1 MGYISAQQAATKW
14 GISKRR
20 VQVLCTENR
29 IKNATR
35 IGNMWVVPEDALKPA
50 DGRVQTHHTVESP
63 TARAARTALKKLTV
77 NAYQEIN
84 GKLNNPSTSKM
95 VFVSLLAT
103 TIFCD
108 IQNDES
114 SNEKDDVFLMI
125 SSELLEIE
133 FKESSRRSFWEMF
146 SSLVSDFEKYI
157 YRYADYVDDILSWAY
172 QYVNKLSLDSG
183 LESTQFFTEEYM
195 IEYLTKGI
203 PRTTT
208 ASSVYLDPA
217 CGGGNFLSHI
227 LNQLFVLR
235 YRELDNPI
243 ACIENIFNALYGYEL
258 DPNLAAVASVNLKLK
273 ALMLLAKVQQVSTVD
288 WRLFCPNIFTS
299 VEPNGFGFLEADF
312 STHRIRRVA
321 DGKRENLE
329 SMTAVATEIYTNP
342 PFQTVKGMAS
352 SMKEHLKKHFPNAK
366 CDLCNAFILQC
377 IDKIQTGGTIGLVT
391 QSSWMYLDSFENL
404 RRELITN
411 NTIESIADLGSGA
424 FYDLSGEKANVALVR
439 VTKTPYA
446 NACVKVLTLRD
457 IPLKE
462 KAAVLGKAS
471 DSVLLM
477 QQTQLFGGEH
487 MAFSLS
493 QTTPNTVHAMPG
505 KYGDYGIP
513 MQGTSTGDA
522 ARLIGYYWEHLN
534 DPEWVPVSK
543 GGSYSRWCGLNSY
556 AMFAELAS
564 RLTEKDG
571 FAAIIVKS
579 ALVTSTCY
587 SSCFRHFVNQ
597 GSLSEVFLFDNR
609 EKLFQIDSREKF
621 CVLFF
626 GGEHAGGIKVHYGLT
641 KQEQI
646 LSSVPI
652 NVTSEE
658 LELINPETGLLP
670 NVADSKEFSFLL
682 RTHRSLS
689 VFAKE
694 FPKCHFGRLVHLT
707 AHAEHIS
714 TKSEKTRVPIYE
726 GKFIEQYDN
735 RFSTFAGMSA
745 DERYQAKAS
754 ARRQPGDSFVAPKPA
769 PECRYFI
776 DKKFWESFLD
786 RYDQPYSLCWRSLTS
801 PTNQRTMIASIIP
814 SMPTC
819 QSVQLLQTTPVEDL
833 LMILALLNSKVFDFF
848 VRLKMGGIDLTQ
860 SVVRQI
866 PVPFREAWNSMVTL
880 HGVDYT
886 ALDAVRALERLL
898 YRNEP
903 DLCGLWDGVPEIKNA
918 DNYYKT
924 AADVREEIDKIIFQ
938 MYGLTSAEEKMV
950 RNSFKA

>member
-1 MGYISAQQAATKW
+1 MSNQIHIIQNAITTTISEIFRGDFRRICEVKKAVLHLEAIYFCHGTCYLLKRENMPIKDQLALYQRIELIPQSTTEFFENNRECIINNWPEESALAAKPEILYDALLASEFCVQPERVGYKIDKVSRDIAGAYYTSSDFSAQITYRALESYMDRKRRRAIDSDSFACCNEYENITFLDYSCGCGEFLLAVIQYFDNHVLGYSRKKLATQLRGVDVNPIALMITIARIVSAVEAEDDENLLREVAKNFIVGNPLLHSDKIAPLEVRFDNFALNRLYAETEGINCLELEQQNLVVLGNPPWEKLRFEEQAFFRPVCPAISA
-14 GISKRR
+14 ISQKNKR
-20 VQVLCTENR
+20 EKE
-29 IKNATR
+29 I
-35 IGNMWVVPEDALKPA
+35 
-50 DGRVQTHHTVESP
+50 
-63 TARAARTALKKLTV
+63 KKLAV
-77 NAYQEIN
+77 NW
-84 GKLNNPSTSKM
+84 L
-95 VFVSLLAT
+95 
-103 TIFCD
+103 
-108 IQNDES
+108 
-114 SNEKDDVFLMI
+114 
-125 SSELLEIE
+125 ELLEYYQLLQDDYASVK
-133 FKESSRRSFWEMF
+133 KEIPKHPLLKV
-146 SSLVSDFEKYI
+146 SLVGE
-157 YRYADYVDDILSWAY
+157 
-172 QYVNKLSLDSG
+172 
-183 LESTQFFTEEYM
+183 
-195 IEYLTKGI
+195 
-203 PRTTT
+203 
-208 ASSVYLDPA
+208 
-217 CGGGNFLSHI
+217 
-227 LNQLFVLR
+227 LN
-235 YRELDNPI
+235 
-243 ACIENIFNALYGYEL
+243 
-258 DPNLAAVASVNLKLK
+258 
-273 ALMLLAKVQQVSTVD
+273 T
-288 WRLFCPNIFTS
+288 
-299 VEPNGFGFLEADF
+299 
-312 STHRIRRVA
+312 
-321 DGKRENLE
+321 
-329 SMTAVATEIYTNP
+329 
-342 PFQTVKGMAS
+342 
-352 SMKEHLKKHFPNAK
+352 
-366 CDLCNAFILQC
+366 
-377 IDKIQTGGTIGLVT
+377 
-391 QSSWMYLDSFENL
+391 
-404 RRELITN
+404 
-411 NTIESIADLGSGA
+411 
-424 FYDLSGEKANVALVR
+424 
-439 VTKTPYA
+439 
-446 NACVKVLTLRD
+446 
-457 IPLKE
+457 
-462 KAAVLGKAS
+462 
-471 DSVLLM
+471 
-477 QQTQLFGGEH
+477 
-487 MAFSLS
+487 
-493 QTTPNTVHAMPG
+493 
-505 KYGDYGIP
+505 
-513 MQGTSTGDA
+513 
-522 ARLIGYYWEHLN
+522 
-534 DPEWVPVSK
+534 
-543 GGSYSRWCGLNSY
+543 Y

-641 KQEQI
+641 KQERI

-833 LMILALLNSKVFDFF
+833 LMILALFNSKVFDFF

-880 HGVDYT
+880 RGVDYT

>member
-1 MGYISAQQAATKW
+1 MSNQIHIIQNAITTTISEIFRGDFRRICEVKKAVLHLEAIYFCHGTCYLLKRENMPIKEQLALYQRIELIPQSTTEFFENNRECIINNWPEESALAAKPEILYDALLASEFCVQPERVGYKIDKVSRDIAGAYYTSSDFSAQITYRALESYMDRKRRRAIDSDSFACCNEYENITFLDYSCGCGEFLLAVIQYFDNHVLGYSRKKLATQLRGVDVNPIALMITIARIVSAVEAEDDENLLREVAKNFIVGNPLLHSDKIAPLEVRFDNFALNRLYAETEGINCLELEQQNLVVLGNPPWEKLRFEERAFFRPVCPAISA
-14 GISKRR
+14 ISQKNKR
-20 VQVLCTENR
+20 EKE
-29 IKNATR
+29 I
-35 IGNMWVVPEDALKPA
+35 
-50 DGRVQTHHTVESP
+50 
-63 TARAARTALKKLTV
+63 KKLAV
-77 NAYQEIN
+77 NW
-84 GKLNNPSTSKM
+84 L
-95 VFVSLLAT
+95 
-103 TIFCD
+103 
-108 IQNDES
+108 
-114 SNEKDDVFLMI
+114 
-125 SSELLEIE
+125 ELLEYYQLLQDDYASVK
-133 FKESSRRSFWEMF
+133 KEIPKHPLLKV
-146 SSLVSDFEKYI
+146 SLVGE
-157 YRYADYVDDILSWAY
+157 
-172 QYVNKLSLDSG
+172 
-183 LESTQFFTEEYM
+183 
-195 IEYLTKGI
+195 
-203 PRTTT
+203 
-208 ASSVYLDPA
+208 
-217 CGGGNFLSHI
+217 
-227 LNQLFVLR
+227 LN
-235 YRELDNPI
+235 
-243 ACIENIFNALYGYEL
+243 
-258 DPNLAAVASVNLKLK
+258 
-273 ALMLLAKVQQVSTVD
+273 T
-288 WRLFCPNIFTS
+288 
-299 VEPNGFGFLEADF
+299 
-312 STHRIRRVA
+312 
-321 DGKRENLE
+321 
-329 SMTAVATEIYTNP
+329 
-342 PFQTVKGMAS
+342 
-352 SMKEHLKKHFPNAK
+352 
-366 CDLCNAFILQC
+366 
-377 IDKIQTGGTIGLVT
+377 
-391 QSSWMYLDSFENL
+391 
-404 RRELITN
+404 
-411 NTIESIADLGSGA
+411 
-424 FYDLSGEKANVALVR
+424 
-439 VTKTPYA
+439 
-446 NACVKVLTLRD
+446 
-457 IPLKE
+457 
-462 KAAVLGKAS
+462 
-471 DSVLLM
+471 
-477 QQTQLFGGEH
+477 
-487 MAFSLS
+487 
-493 QTTPNTVHAMPG
+493 
-505 KYGDYGIP
+505 
-513 MQGTSTGDA
+513 
-522 ARLIGYYWEHLN
+522 
-534 DPEWVPVSK
+534 
-543 GGSYSRWCGLNSY
+543 Y

-833 LMILALLNSKVFDFF
+833 LMILALFNSKVFDFF

>member
-1 MGYISAQQAATKW
+1 MSNQIHIIQNAITTTISEIFRGDFRRICEVKKAVLHLEAIYFCHGTCYLLKRENMPIKDQLALYQRIELIPQSTTEFFENNRECIINNWPEESALAAKPEILYDALLASEFCVQPERVGYKIDKVSRDIAGAYYTSSDFSAQITYRALESYMDRKRRRAIDSDSFACCNEYENITFLDYSCGCGEFLLAVIQYFDNHVLGYSRKKLATQLRGVDVNPIALMITIARIVSAVEAEDDENLLREVAKNFIVGNPLLHSDKIAPLEVRFDNFALNRLYAETEGINCLELEQQNLVVLGNPPWEKLRFEERAFFRPVCPAISA
-14 GISKRR
+14 ISQKNKR
-20 VQVLCTENR
+20 EKE
-29 IKNATR
+29 I
-35 IGNMWVVPEDALKPA
+35 
-50 DGRVQTHHTVESP
+50 
-63 TARAARTALKKLTV
+63 KKLAV
-77 NAYQEIN
+77 NW
-84 GKLNNPSTSKM
+84 L
-95 VFVSLLAT
+95 
-103 TIFCD
+103 
-108 IQNDES
+108 
-114 SNEKDDVFLMI
+114 
-125 SSELLEIE
+125 ELLEYYQLLQDDYASVK
-133 FKESSRRSFWEMF
+133 KEIPKHPLLKV
-146 SSLVSDFEKYI
+146 SLVGE
-157 YRYADYVDDILSWAY
+157 
-172 QYVNKLSLDSG
+172 
-183 LESTQFFTEEYM
+183 
-195 IEYLTKGI
+195 
-203 PRTTT
+203 
-208 ASSVYLDPA
+208 
-217 CGGGNFLSHI
+217 
-227 LNQLFVLR
+227 LN
-235 YRELDNPI
+235 
-243 ACIENIFNALYGYEL
+243 
-258 DPNLAAVASVNLKLK
+258 
-273 ALMLLAKVQQVSTVD
+273 T
-288 WRLFCPNIFTS
+288 
-299 VEPNGFGFLEADF
+299 
-312 STHRIRRVA
+312 
-321 DGKRENLE
+321 
-329 SMTAVATEIYTNP
+329 
-342 PFQTVKGMAS
+342 
-352 SMKEHLKKHFPNAK
+352 
-366 CDLCNAFILQC
+366 
-377 IDKIQTGGTIGLVT
+377 
-391 QSSWMYLDSFENL
+391 
-404 RRELITN
+404 
-411 NTIESIADLGSGA
+411 
-424 FYDLSGEKANVALVR
+424 
-439 VTKTPYA
+439 
-446 NACVKVLTLRD
+446 
-457 IPLKE
+457 
-462 KAAVLGKAS
+462 
-471 DSVLLM
+471 
-477 QQTQLFGGEH
+477 
-487 MAFSLS
+487 
-493 QTTPNTVHAMPG
+493 
-505 KYGDYGIP
+505 
-513 MQGTSTGDA
+513 
-522 ARLIGYYWEHLN
+522 
-534 DPEWVPVSK
+534 
-543 GGSYSRWCGLNSY
+543 Y

-652 NVTSEE
+652 TVTSEE

-694 FPKCHFGRLVHLT
+694 FSKCHFGRLVHLT

-833 LMILALLNSKVFDFF
+833 LMILALFNSKVFDFF

>member
-1 MGYISAQQAATKW
+1 MSNQIHIIQNAITTTISEIFRGDFRRICEVKKAVLHLEAIYFCHGTCYLLKRENMPIKDQLALYQRIELIPQSTTEFFENNRECIINNWPEESALAAKPEILYDALLASEFCVQPERVGYKIDKVSRDIAGAYYTSSDFSAQITYRALESYMDRKRRRAIDSDSFACCNEYENITFLDYSCGCGEFLLAVIQYFDNHVLGYSRKKLATQLRGVDVNPIALMITIARIVSAVEAEDDENLLREVAKNFIVGNPLLHSDKIAPLEVRFDNFALNRLYAETEGINCLELEQQNLVVLGNPPWEKLRFEEQAFFRPVCPAISA
-14 GISKRR
+14 ISQKNKR
-20 VQVLCTENR
+20 EKE
-29 IKNATR
+29 I
-35 IGNMWVVPEDALKPA
+35 
-50 DGRVQTHHTVESP
+50 
-63 TARAARTALKKLTV
+63 KKLAV
-77 NAYQEIN
+77 NW
-84 GKLNNPSTSKM
+84 L
-95 VFVSLLAT
+95 
-103 TIFCD
+103 
-108 IQNDES
+108 
-114 SNEKDDVFLMI
+114 
-125 SSELLEIE
+125 ELLEYYQLLQDDYASVK
-133 FKESSRRSFWEMF
+133 KEIPKHPLLKV
-146 SSLVSDFEKYI
+146 SLVGE
-157 YRYADYVDDILSWAY
+157 
-172 QYVNKLSLDSG
+172 
-183 LESTQFFTEEYM
+183 
-195 IEYLTKGI
+195 
-203 PRTTT
+203 
-208 ASSVYLDPA
+208 
-217 CGGGNFLSHI
+217 
-227 LNQLFVLR
+227 LN
-235 YRELDNPI
+235 
-243 ACIENIFNALYGYEL
+243 
-258 DPNLAAVASVNLKLK
+258 
-273 ALMLLAKVQQVSTVD
+273 T
-288 WRLFCPNIFTS
+288 
-299 VEPNGFGFLEADF
+299 
-312 STHRIRRVA
+312 
-321 DGKRENLE
+321 
-329 SMTAVATEIYTNP
+329 
-342 PFQTVKGMAS
+342 
-352 SMKEHLKKHFPNAK
+352 
-366 CDLCNAFILQC
+366 
-377 IDKIQTGGTIGLVT
+377 
-391 QSSWMYLDSFENL
+391 
-404 RRELITN
+404 
-411 NTIESIADLGSGA
+411 
-424 FYDLSGEKANVALVR
+424 
-439 VTKTPYA
+439 
-446 NACVKVLTLRD
+446 
-457 IPLKE
+457 
-462 KAAVLGKAS
+462 
-471 DSVLLM
+471 
-477 QQTQLFGGEH
+477 
-487 MAFSLS
+487 
-493 QTTPNTVHAMPG
+493 
-505 KYGDYGIP
+505 
-513 MQGTSTGDA
+513 
-522 ARLIGYYWEHLN
+522 
-534 DPEWVPVSK
+534 
-543 GGSYSRWCGLNSY
+543 Y

-571 FAAIIVKS
+571 FAAIIAKS

-754 ARRQPGDSFVAPKPA
+754 ARRQPGDSFVAQKPA

-833 LMILALLNSKVFDFF
+833 LMILALFNSKVFDFF

>member
-1 MGYISAQQAATKW
+1 MSNQIHIIQNAITTTISEIFRGDFRRICEVKKAVLHLEAIYFCHGTCYLLKRENMPIKDQLALYQRIELIPQSTTEFFENNRECIINNWPEESALAAKPEILYDALLASEFCVQPERVGYKIDKVSRDIAGAYYTSSDFSAQITYRALE
-14 GISKRR
+14 SYMDRKRR
-20 VQVLCTENR
+20 RAIDSDSFACCNEYENITFLDYSCGCGEFLLAVIQYFDNHVLGYSR
-29 IKNATR
+29 
-35 IGNMWVVPEDALKPA
+35 
-50 DGRVQTHHTVESP
+50 
-63 TARAARTALKKLTV
+63 KKL
-77 NAYQEIN
+77 
-84 GKLNNPSTSKM
+84 
-95 VFVSLLAT
+95 AT
-103 TIFCD
+103 
-108 IQNDES
+108 QLRGV
-114 SNEKDDVFLMI
+114 DV
-125 SSELLEIE
+125 
-133 FKESSRRSFWEMF
+133 
-146 SSLVSDFEKYI
+146 
-157 YRYADYVDDILSWAY
+157 
-172 QYVNKLSLDSG
+172 
-183 LESTQFFTEEYM
+183 
-195 IEYLTKGI
+195 
-203 PRTTT
+203 
-208 ASSVYLDPA
+208 
-217 CGGGNFLSHI
+217 
-227 LNQLFVLR
+227 
-235 YRELDNPI
+235 NPI
-243 ACIENIFNALYGYEL
+243 ALMITIARIVSAVEAEDDENLLREVAKNFIVGNPLLHSDKIAPLEVRFDNFALNRLYAETEGINCLEL
-258 DPNLAAVASVNLKLK
+258 EQQNLVVLGNPPWEKLRFEERAFFRPVCPAISAISQKNKREKEIKKLAVNWLELMEYYQLLQDDYASVKKEIPKHPLLK
-273 ALMLLAKVQQVSTVD
+273 VS
-288 WRLFCPNIFTS
+288 
-299 VEPNGFGFLEADF
+299 
-312 STHRIRRVA
+312 
-321 DGKRENLE
+321 
-329 SMTAVATEIYTNP
+329 
-342 PFQTVKGMAS
+342 
-352 SMKEHLKKHFPNAK
+352 
-366 CDLCNAFILQC
+366 
-377 IDKIQTGGTIGLVT
+377 LVG
-391 QSSWMYLDSFENL
+391 
-404 RRELITN
+404 EL
-411 NTIESIADLGSGA
+411 NT
-424 FYDLSGEKANVALVR
+424 
-439 VTKTPYA
+439 
-446 NACVKVLTLRD
+446 
-457 IPLKE
+457 
-462 KAAVLGKAS
+462 
-471 DSVLLM
+471 
-477 QQTQLFGGEH
+477 
-487 MAFSLS
+487 
-493 QTTPNTVHAMPG
+493 
-505 KYGDYGIP
+505 
-513 MQGTSTGDA
+513 
-522 ARLIGYYWEHLN
+522 
-534 DPEWVPVSK
+534 
-543 GGSYSRWCGLNSY
+543 Y

-571 FAAIIVKS
+571 FAAIIAKS

-833 LMILALLNSKVFDFF
+833 LMILALFNSKVFDFF

>member
-235 YRELDNPI
+235 YREIPKHPL
-243 ACIENIFNALYGYEL
+243 LKVSLVGEL
-258 DPNLAAVASVNLKLK
+258 
-273 ALMLLAKVQQVSTVD
+273 
-288 WRLFCPNIFTS
+288 
-299 VEPNGFGFLEADF
+299 
-312 STHRIRRVA
+312 
-321 DGKRENLE
+321 
-329 SMTAVATEIYTNP
+329 
-342 PFQTVKGMAS
+342 
-352 SMKEHLKKHFPNAK
+352 
-366 CDLCNAFILQC
+366 
-377 IDKIQTGGTIGLVT
+377 
-391 QSSWMYLDSFENL
+391 
-404 RRELITN
+404 
-411 NTIESIADLGSGA
+411 NT
-424 FYDLSGEKANVALVR
+424 
-439 VTKTPYA
+439 
-446 NACVKVLTLRD
+446 
-457 IPLKE
+457 
-462 KAAVLGKAS
+462 
-471 DSVLLM
+471 
-477 QQTQLFGGEH
+477 
-487 MAFSLS
+487 
-493 QTTPNTVHAMPG
+493 
-505 KYGDYGIP
+505 
-513 MQGTSTGDA
+513 
-522 ARLIGYYWEHLN
+522 
-534 DPEWVPVSK
+534 
-543 GGSYSRWCGLNSY
+543 Y

-833 LMILALLNSKVFDFF
+833 LMILALFNSKVFDFF

>member
-1 MGYISAQQAATKW
+1 MSNQIHIIQNAITTTISEIFRGEFRRICEVKKAVLHLEAIYFCHGTCYLLKRENMPIKDQLALYQRIELIPQSTTEFFENNRECIINNWPEESALAAKPEILYDALLASEFCVQPERVGYKIDKVSRDIAGAYYTSSDFSAQITYRALESYMDRKRRRAIDSDSFACCNEYENITFLDYSCGCGEFLLAVIQYFDNHVLGYSRKKLATQLRGVDVNPIALMITIARIVSAVEAEDDENLLREVAKNFIVGNPLLHSDKIAPLEVRFDNFALNRLYAETEGINCLELEQQNLVVLGNPPWEKLRFEERAFFRPVCPAISA
-14 GISKRR
+14 ISQKNKRE
-20 VQVLCTENR
+20 QE
-29 IKNATR
+29 I
-35 IGNMWVVPEDALKPA
+35 
-50 DGRVQTHHTVESP
+50 
-63 TARAARTALKKLTV
+63 KKLAV
-77 NAYQEIN
+77 NW
-84 GKLNNPSTSKM
+84 L
-95 VFVSLLAT
+95 
-103 TIFCD
+103 
-108 IQNDES
+108 
-114 SNEKDDVFLMI
+114 
-125 SSELLEIE
+125 ELLEYYQLLQDDYASVK
-133 FKESSRRSFWEMF
+133 KEIPKHPLLKV
-146 SSLVSDFEKYI
+146 SLVGE
-157 YRYADYVDDILSWAY
+157 
-172 QYVNKLSLDSG
+172 
-183 LESTQFFTEEYM
+183 
-195 IEYLTKGI
+195 
-203 PRTTT
+203 
-208 ASSVYLDPA
+208 
-217 CGGGNFLSHI
+217 
-227 LNQLFVLR
+227 LN
-235 YRELDNPI
+235 
-243 ACIENIFNALYGYEL
+243 
-258 DPNLAAVASVNLKLK
+258 
-273 ALMLLAKVQQVSTVD
+273 T
-288 WRLFCPNIFTS
+288 
-299 VEPNGFGFLEADF
+299 
-312 STHRIRRVA
+312 
-321 DGKRENLE
+321 
-329 SMTAVATEIYTNP
+329 
-342 PFQTVKGMAS
+342 
-352 SMKEHLKKHFPNAK
+352 
-366 CDLCNAFILQC
+366 
-377 IDKIQTGGTIGLVT
+377 
-391 QSSWMYLDSFENL
+391 
-404 RRELITN
+404 
-411 NTIESIADLGSGA
+411 
-424 FYDLSGEKANVALVR
+424 
-439 VTKTPYA
+439 
-446 NACVKVLTLRD
+446 
-457 IPLKE
+457 
-462 KAAVLGKAS
+462 
-471 DSVLLM
+471 
-477 QQTQLFGGEH
+477 
-487 MAFSLS
+487 
-493 QTTPNTVHAMPG
+493 
-505 KYGDYGIP
+505 
-513 MQGTSTGDA
+513 
-522 ARLIGYYWEHLN
+522 
-534 DPEWVPVSK
+534 
-543 GGSYSRWCGLNSY
+543 Y

-819 QSVQLLQTTPVEDL
+819 QSVQLLQATPVEDL
-833 LMILALLNSKVFDFF
+833 LMILALFNSKVFDFF

-898 YRNEP
+898 YRNEL

>member
-1 MGYISAQQAATKW
+1 MSNQIHIIQNAITTTISEIFRGDFRRICEVKKAVLHLEAIYFCHGTCYLLKRENMPIKDQLALYQRIELIPQSTTEFFENNRECIINNWPEESALAAKPEILYDALLASEFCVQPERVGYKIDKVSRDIAGAYYTSSDFSAQITYRALESYMDRKRRRAIDSDSFACCNEYENITFLDYSCGCGEFLLAVIQYFDNHVLGYSRKKLATQLRGVDVNPIALMITIARIVSAVEAEDDENLLREVAKNFIVGNPLLHSDKIAPLEVRFDNFALNRLYAETEGINCLELEQQNLVVLGNPPWEKLRFEERAFFRPVCPAISA
-14 GISKRR
+14 ISQKNKR
-20 VQVLCTENR
+20 EKE
-29 IKNATR
+29 I
-35 IGNMWVVPEDALKPA
+35 
-50 DGRVQTHHTVESP
+50 
-63 TARAARTALKKLTV
+63 KKLAV
-77 NAYQEIN
+77 NW
-84 GKLNNPSTSKM
+84 L
-95 VFVSLLAT
+95 
-103 TIFCD
+103 
-108 IQNDES
+108 
-114 SNEKDDVFLMI
+114 
-125 SSELLEIE
+125 ELLEYYQLLQDDYASVK
-133 FKESSRRSFWEMF
+133 KEIPKHPLLKV
-146 SSLVSDFEKYI
+146 SLVGE
-157 YRYADYVDDILSWAY
+157 
-172 QYVNKLSLDSG
+172 
-183 LESTQFFTEEYM
+183 
-195 IEYLTKGI
+195 
-203 PRTTT
+203 
-208 ASSVYLDPA
+208 
-217 CGGGNFLSHI
+217 
-227 LNQLFVLR
+227 LN
-235 YRELDNPI
+235 
-243 ACIENIFNALYGYEL
+243 
-258 DPNLAAVASVNLKLK
+258 
-273 ALMLLAKVQQVSTVD
+273 T
-288 WRLFCPNIFTS
+288 
-299 VEPNGFGFLEADF
+299 
-312 STHRIRRVA
+312 
-321 DGKRENLE
+321 
-329 SMTAVATEIYTNP
+329 
-342 PFQTVKGMAS
+342 
-352 SMKEHLKKHFPNAK
+352 
-366 CDLCNAFILQC
+366 
-377 IDKIQTGGTIGLVT
+377 
-391 QSSWMYLDSFENL
+391 
-404 RRELITN
+404 
-411 NTIESIADLGSGA
+411 
-424 FYDLSGEKANVALVR
+424 
-439 VTKTPYA
+439 
-446 NACVKVLTLRD
+446 
-457 IPLKE
+457 
-462 KAAVLGKAS
+462 
-471 DSVLLM
+471 
-477 QQTQLFGGEH
+477 
-487 MAFSLS
+487 
-493 QTTPNTVHAMPG
+493 
-505 KYGDYGIP
+505 
-513 MQGTSTGDA
+513 
-522 ARLIGYYWEHLN
+522 
-534 DPEWVPVSK
+534 
-543 GGSYSRWCGLNSY
+543 Y

-571 FAAIIVKS
+571 FAAIIAKS

-833 LMILALLNSKVFDFF
+833 LMILALFNSKVFDFF
-848 VRLKMGGIDLTQ
+848 VRLKMGVIDLTQ

-866 PVPFREAWNSMVTL
+866 QFLSERHGTAW
-880 HGVDYT
+880 
-886 ALDAVRALERLL
+886 LL
-898 YRNEP
+898 Y
-903 DLCGLWDGVPEIKNA
+903 
-918 DNYYKT
+918 
-924 AADVREEIDKIIFQ
+924 
-938 MYGLTSAEEKMV
+938 MV
-950 RNSFKA
+950 

>member
-1 MGYISAQQAATKW
+1 MSNQIHIIQNAITTTISEIFRGDFRRICEVKKAVLHLEAIYFCHGTCYLLKRENMPIKDQLALYQRIELIPQSTTEFFENNRECIINNWPEESALAAKPEILYDALLASEFCVQPERVGYKIDKVSRDIAGAYYTSSDFSAQITYRALESYMDRKRRRAIDSDSFACCNEYENITFLDYSCGCGEFLLAVIQYFDNHVLGYSRKKLATQLRGVDVNPIALMITIARIVSAVEAEDDENLLREVAKNFIVGNPLLHSDKIAPLEVRFDNFALNRLYAETEGINCLELEQQNLVVLGNPPWEKLRFEERAFFRPVCPAISA
-14 GISKRR
+14 ISQKNKR
-20 VQVLCTENR
+20 EKE
-29 IKNATR
+29 I
-35 IGNMWVVPEDALKPA
+35 
-50 DGRVQTHHTVESP
+50 
-63 TARAARTALKKLTV
+63 KKLAV
-77 NAYQEIN
+77 NW
-84 GKLNNPSTSKM
+84 L
-95 VFVSLLAT
+95 
-103 TIFCD
+103 
-108 IQNDES
+108 
-114 SNEKDDVFLMI
+114 
-125 SSELLEIE
+125 ELLEYYQLLQDDYASVK
-133 FKESSRRSFWEMF
+133 KEIPKHPLLKV
-146 SSLVSDFEKYI
+146 SLVGE
-157 YRYADYVDDILSWAY
+157 
-172 QYVNKLSLDSG
+172 
-183 LESTQFFTEEYM
+183 
-195 IEYLTKGI
+195 
-203 PRTTT
+203 
-208 ASSVYLDPA
+208 
-217 CGGGNFLSHI
+217 
-227 LNQLFVLR
+227 LN
-235 YRELDNPI
+235 
-243 ACIENIFNALYGYEL
+243 
-258 DPNLAAVASVNLKLK
+258 
-273 ALMLLAKVQQVSTVD
+273 T
-288 WRLFCPNIFTS
+288 
-299 VEPNGFGFLEADF
+299 
-312 STHRIRRVA
+312 
-321 DGKRENLE
+321 
-329 SMTAVATEIYTNP
+329 
-342 PFQTVKGMAS
+342 
-352 SMKEHLKKHFPNAK
+352 
-366 CDLCNAFILQC
+366 
-377 IDKIQTGGTIGLVT
+377 
-391 QSSWMYLDSFENL
+391 
-404 RRELITN
+404 
-411 NTIESIADLGSGA
+411 
-424 FYDLSGEKANVALVR
+424 
-439 VTKTPYA
+439 
-446 NACVKVLTLRD
+446 
-457 IPLKE
+457 
-462 KAAVLGKAS
+462 
-471 DSVLLM
+471 
-477 QQTQLFGGEH
+477 
-487 MAFSLS
+487 
-493 QTTPNTVHAMPG
+493 
-505 KYGDYGIP
+505 
-513 MQGTSTGDA
+513 
-522 ARLIGYYWEHLN
+522 
-534 DPEWVPVSK
+534 
-543 GGSYSRWCGLNSY
+543 Y

-707 AHAEHIS
+707 AHAKHIS

-754 ARRQPGDSFVAPKPA
+754 ARRQPGDSFVAPKLA

-833 LMILALLNSKVFDFF
+833 LMILALFNSKVFDFF

>member
-1 MGYISAQQAATKW
+1 MSNQIHIIQNAITTTISEIFRGDFRRICEDKKAVLHLEAIYFCHGTCYLLKRENMPIKDQLALYQRIELIPQSTTEFFENNRECIINNWPEESALAAKPEILYDALLASEFCVQPERVGYKIDKVSRDIAGAYYTSSDFSAQITYRALESYMDRKRRRAIDSDSFACCNEYENITFLDYSCGCGEFLLAVIQYFDNHVLGYSRKKLATQLRGVDVNPIALMITIARIVSAVEAEDDENLLREVAKNFIVGNPLLHSDKIAPLEVRFDNFALNRLYAETEGINCLELEQQNLVVLGNPPWEKLRFEERAFFRPVCPAISA
-14 GISKRR
+14 ISQKNKR
-20 VQVLCTENR
+20 EKE
-29 IKNATR
+29 I
-35 IGNMWVVPEDALKPA
+35 
-50 DGRVQTHHTVESP
+50 
-63 TARAARTALKKLTV
+63 KKLAV
-77 NAYQEIN
+77 NW
-84 GKLNNPSTSKM
+84 L
-95 VFVSLLAT
+95 
-103 TIFCD
+103 
-108 IQNDES
+108 
-114 SNEKDDVFLMI
+114 
-125 SSELLEIE
+125 ELLEYYQLLQDDYASVK
-133 FKESSRRSFWEMF
+133 KEIPKHPLLKV
-146 SSLVSDFEKYI
+146 SLVGE
-157 YRYADYVDDILSWAY
+157 
-172 QYVNKLSLDSG
+172 
-183 LESTQFFTEEYM
+183 
-195 IEYLTKGI
+195 
-203 PRTTT
+203 
-208 ASSVYLDPA
+208 
-217 CGGGNFLSHI
+217 
-227 LNQLFVLR
+227 LN
-235 YRELDNPI
+235 
-243 ACIENIFNALYGYEL
+243 
-258 DPNLAAVASVNLKLK
+258 
-273 ALMLLAKVQQVSTVD
+273 T
-288 WRLFCPNIFTS
+288 
-299 VEPNGFGFLEADF
+299 
-312 STHRIRRVA
+312 
-321 DGKRENLE
+321 
-329 SMTAVATEIYTNP
+329 
-342 PFQTVKGMAS
+342 
-352 SMKEHLKKHFPNAK
+352 
-366 CDLCNAFILQC
+366 
-377 IDKIQTGGTIGLVT
+377 
-391 QSSWMYLDSFENL
+391 
-404 RRELITN
+404 
-411 NTIESIADLGSGA
+411 
-424 FYDLSGEKANVALVR
+424 
-439 VTKTPYA
+439 
-446 NACVKVLTLRD
+446 
-457 IPLKE
+457 
-462 KAAVLGKAS
+462 
-471 DSVLLM
+471 
-477 QQTQLFGGEH
+477 
-487 MAFSLS
+487 
-493 QTTPNTVHAMPG
+493 
-505 KYGDYGIP
+505 
-513 MQGTSTGDA
+513 
-522 ARLIGYYWEHLN
+522 
-534 DPEWVPVSK
+534 
-543 GGSYSRWCGLNSY
+543 Y

-571 FAAIIVKS
+571 FAAIIAKS

-833 LMILALLNSKVFDFF
+833 LMILALFNSKVFDFF

>member
-1 MGYISAQQAATKW
+1 MSNQTHIIQNAITTTISEIFRGDFRRICEVKKAVLHLEAIYFCHGTCYLLKRENMPIKDQLALYQRIELIPQSTTEFFENNRECIINNWPEESALAAKPEILYDALLASEFCVQPERVGYKIDKVSRDIAGAYYTSSDFSAQITYRALESYMDRKRRRAIDSDSFACCNEYENITFLDYSCGCGEFLLAVIQYFDNHVLGYSRKKLATQLRGVDVNPIALMITIARIVSAVEAEDDENLLREVAKNFIVGNPLLHSDKIAPLEVRFDNFALNRLYAETEGINCLELEQQNLVVLGNPPWEKLRFEERAFFRPVCPAISA
-14 GISKRR
+14 ISQKNKR
-20 VQVLCTENR
+20 EKE
-29 IKNATR
+29 I
-35 IGNMWVVPEDALKPA
+35 
-50 DGRVQTHHTVESP
+50 
-63 TARAARTALKKLTV
+63 KKLAV
-77 NAYQEIN
+77 NW
-84 GKLNNPSTSKM
+84 L
-95 VFVSLLAT
+95 
-103 TIFCD
+103 
-108 IQNDES
+108 
-114 SNEKDDVFLMI
+114 
-125 SSELLEIE
+125 ELLEYYQLLQDDYASVK
-133 FKESSRRSFWEMF
+133 KEIPKHPLLKV
-146 SSLVSDFEKYI
+146 SLVGE
-157 YRYADYVDDILSWAY
+157 
-172 QYVNKLSLDSG
+172 
-183 LESTQFFTEEYM
+183 
-195 IEYLTKGI
+195 
-203 PRTTT
+203 
-208 ASSVYLDPA
+208 
-217 CGGGNFLSHI
+217 
-227 LNQLFVLR
+227 LN
-235 YRELDNPI
+235 
-243 ACIENIFNALYGYEL
+243 
-258 DPNLAAVASVNLKLK
+258 
-273 ALMLLAKVQQVSTVD
+273 T
-288 WRLFCPNIFTS
+288 
-299 VEPNGFGFLEADF
+299 
-312 STHRIRRVA
+312 
-321 DGKRENLE
+321 
-329 SMTAVATEIYTNP
+329 
-342 PFQTVKGMAS
+342 
-352 SMKEHLKKHFPNAK
+352 
-366 CDLCNAFILQC
+366 
-377 IDKIQTGGTIGLVT
+377 
-391 QSSWMYLDSFENL
+391 
-404 RRELITN
+404 
-411 NTIESIADLGSGA
+411 
-424 FYDLSGEKANVALVR
+424 
-439 VTKTPYA
+439 
-446 NACVKVLTLRD
+446 
-457 IPLKE
+457 
-462 KAAVLGKAS
+462 
-471 DSVLLM
+471 
-477 QQTQLFGGEH
+477 
-487 MAFSLS
+487 
-493 QTTPNTVHAMPG
+493 
-505 KYGDYGIP
+505 
-513 MQGTSTGDA
+513 
-522 ARLIGYYWEHLN
+522 
-534 DPEWVPVSK
+534 
-543 GGSYSRWCGLNSY
+543 Y

-564 RLTEKDG
+564 QLTEKDG

-833 LMILALLNSKVFDFF
+833 LMILALFNSKVFDFF

-918 DNYYKT
+918 DT
-924 AADVREEIDKIIFQ
+924 V
-938 MYGLTSAEEKMV
+938 S
-950 RNSFKA
+950 

>member
-1 MGYISAQQAATKW
+1 MSNQIHIIQNAITTTISEIFRGDFRRICEVKKAVLHLEAIYFCHGTCYLLKRENMPIKDQLALYQRIELIPQSTTEFFENNRECIINNWPEESALAAKPEILYDALLASEFCVQPERVGYKIDKVSRDIAGAYYTSSDFSAQITYRALESYMDRKRRRAIDSDSFACCNEYENITFLDYSCGCGEFLLAVIQYFDNHVLGYSRKKLATQLRGVDVNPIALMITIARIVSAVEAEDDENLLREVAKNFIVGNPLLHSDKIAPLEVRFDNFALNRLYAETEGINCLELEQQNLVVLGNPPWEKLRFEERAFFRPVCPAISA
-14 GISKRR
+14 ISQKNKREK
-20 VQVLCTENR
+20 V
-29 IKNATR
+29 I
-35 IGNMWVVPEDALKPA
+35 
-50 DGRVQTHHTVESP
+50 
-63 TARAARTALKKLTV
+63 KKLAV
-77 NAYQEIN
+77 NW
-84 GKLNNPSTSKM
+84 L
-95 VFVSLLAT
+95 
-103 TIFCD
+103 
-108 IQNDES
+108 
-114 SNEKDDVFLMI
+114 
-125 SSELLEIE
+125 ELLEYYQLLQDDYASVK
-133 FKESSRRSFWEMF
+133 KEIPKHPLLKV
-146 SSLVSDFEKYI
+146 SLVGE
-157 YRYADYVDDILSWAY
+157 
-172 QYVNKLSLDSG
+172 
-183 LESTQFFTEEYM
+183 
-195 IEYLTKGI
+195 
-203 PRTTT
+203 
-208 ASSVYLDPA
+208 
-217 CGGGNFLSHI
+217 
-227 LNQLFVLR
+227 LN
-235 YRELDNPI
+235 
-243 ACIENIFNALYGYEL
+243 
-258 DPNLAAVASVNLKLK
+258 
-273 ALMLLAKVQQVSTVD
+273 T
-288 WRLFCPNIFTS
+288 
-299 VEPNGFGFLEADF
+299 
-312 STHRIRRVA
+312 
-321 DGKRENLE
+321 
-329 SMTAVATEIYTNP
+329 
-342 PFQTVKGMAS
+342 
-352 SMKEHLKKHFPNAK
+352 
-366 CDLCNAFILQC
+366 
-377 IDKIQTGGTIGLVT
+377 
-391 QSSWMYLDSFENL
+391 
-404 RRELITN
+404 
-411 NTIESIADLGSGA
+411 
-424 FYDLSGEKANVALVR
+424 
-439 VTKTPYA
+439 
-446 NACVKVLTLRD
+446 
-457 IPLKE
+457 
-462 KAAVLGKAS
+462 
-471 DSVLLM
+471 
-477 QQTQLFGGEH
+477 
-487 MAFSLS
+487 
-493 QTTPNTVHAMPG
+493 
-505 KYGDYGIP
+505 
-513 MQGTSTGDA
+513 
-522 ARLIGYYWEHLN
+522 
-534 DPEWVPVSK
+534 
-543 GGSYSRWCGLNSY
+543 Y

-754 ARRQPGDSFVAPKPA
+754 ARRQPGDSFVAPKLA

-833 LMILALLNSKVFDFF
+833 LMILALFNSKVFDFF

>member
-1 MGYISAQQAATKW
+1 MSNQIHIIQNAITTTISEIFRGDFRRICEVKKAVLHLEAIYFCHGTCYLLKRENMPIKDQLALYQRIELIPQSTTEFFENNRECIINNWPEESALAAKPEILYDALLASEFCVQPERVGYKIDKVSRDIAGAYYTSSDFSAQITYRALESYMDRKRRRAIDSDSFACCNEYENITFLDYSCGCGEFLLAVIQYFDNHVLGYSRKKLATQLRGVDVNPIALMITIARIVSAVEAEDDENLLREVAKNFIVGNPLLHSDKIAPLEVRFDNFALNRLYAETEGINCLELEQQNLVVLGNPPWEKLRFEERAFFRPVCPAISA
-14 GISKRR
+14 ISQKNKRE
-20 VQVLCTENR
+20 QE
-29 IKNATR
+29 I
-35 IGNMWVVPEDALKPA
+35 
-50 DGRVQTHHTVESP
+50 
-63 TARAARTALKKLTV
+63 KKLAV
-77 NAYQEIN
+77 NW
-84 GKLNNPSTSKM
+84 L
-95 VFVSLLAT
+95 
-103 TIFCD
+103 
-108 IQNDES
+108 
-114 SNEKDDVFLMI
+114 
-125 SSELLEIE
+125 ELLEYYQLLQDDYASVK
-133 FKESSRRSFWEMF
+133 KEIPKHPLLKV
-146 SSLVSDFEKYI
+146 SLVGE
-157 YRYADYVDDILSWAY
+157 
-172 QYVNKLSLDSG
+172 
-183 LESTQFFTEEYM
+183 
-195 IEYLTKGI
+195 
-203 PRTTT
+203 
-208 ASSVYLDPA
+208 
-217 CGGGNFLSHI
+217 
-227 LNQLFVLR
+227 LN
-235 YRELDNPI
+235 
-243 ACIENIFNALYGYEL
+243 
-258 DPNLAAVASVNLKLK
+258 
-273 ALMLLAKVQQVSTVD
+273 T
-288 WRLFCPNIFTS
+288 
-299 VEPNGFGFLEADF
+299 
-312 STHRIRRVA
+312 
-321 DGKRENLE
+321 
-329 SMTAVATEIYTNP
+329 
-342 PFQTVKGMAS
+342 
-352 SMKEHLKKHFPNAK
+352 
-366 CDLCNAFILQC
+366 
-377 IDKIQTGGTIGLVT
+377 
-391 QSSWMYLDSFENL
+391 
-404 RRELITN
+404 
-411 NTIESIADLGSGA
+411 
-424 FYDLSGEKANVALVR
+424 
-439 VTKTPYA
+439 
-446 NACVKVLTLRD
+446 
-457 IPLKE
+457 
-462 KAAVLGKAS
+462 
-471 DSVLLM
+471 
-477 QQTQLFGGEH
+477 
-487 MAFSLS
+487 
-493 QTTPNTVHAMPG
+493 
-505 KYGDYGIP
+505 
-513 MQGTSTGDA
+513 
-522 ARLIGYYWEHLN
+522 
-534 DPEWVPVSK
+534 
-543 GGSYSRWCGLNSY
+543 Y

-587 SSCFRHFVNQ
+587 SPCFRHFVNQ

-754 ARRQPGDSFVAPKPA
+754 ARRQPGDSFVAPKLA

-833 LMILALLNSKVFDFF
+833 LMILALFNSKVFDFF

>member
-1 MGYISAQQAATKW
+1 MSNQIHIIQNAITTTISEIFRGDFRRICEVKKAVLHLEAIYFCHGTCYLLKRENMPIKDQLALYQRIELIPQSTTEFFENNRECIINNWPEESALAAKPEILYDALLASEFCVQPERVGYKIDKVSRDIAGAYYTSSDFSAQITYRALESYMDRKRRRAIDSDSFACCNEYENITFLDYSCGCGEFLLAVIQYFDNHVLGYSRKKLATQLRGVDVNPIALMITIARIVSAVEAEDDENLLREVAKNFIVGNPLLHSDKIAPLEVRFDNFALNRLYAETEGINCLELEQQNLVVLGNPPWEKLRFEERAFFRPVCPAISA
-14 GISKRR
+14 ISQKNKR
-20 VQVLCTENR
+20 EKE
-29 IKNATR
+29 I
-35 IGNMWVVPEDALKPA
+35 
-50 DGRVQTHHTVESP
+50 
-63 TARAARTALKKLTV
+63 KKLAV
-77 NAYQEIN
+77 NW
-84 GKLNNPSTSKM
+84 L
-95 VFVSLLAT
+95 
-103 TIFCD
+103 
-108 IQNDES
+108 
-114 SNEKDDVFLMI
+114 
-125 SSELLEIE
+125 ELLEYYQLLQDDYASVK
-133 FKESSRRSFWEMF
+133 KEIPKHPLLKV
-146 SSLVSDFEKYI
+146 SLVGE
-157 YRYADYVDDILSWAY
+157 
-172 QYVNKLSLDSG
+172 
-183 LESTQFFTEEYM
+183 
-195 IEYLTKGI
+195 
-203 PRTTT
+203 
-208 ASSVYLDPA
+208 
-217 CGGGNFLSHI
+217 
-227 LNQLFVLR
+227 LN
-235 YRELDNPI
+235 
-243 ACIENIFNALYGYEL
+243 
-258 DPNLAAVASVNLKLK
+258 
-273 ALMLLAKVQQVSTVD
+273 T
-288 WRLFCPNIFTS
+288 
-299 VEPNGFGFLEADF
+299 
-312 STHRIRRVA
+312 
-321 DGKRENLE
+321 
-329 SMTAVATEIYTNP
+329 
-342 PFQTVKGMAS
+342 
-352 SMKEHLKKHFPNAK
+352 
-366 CDLCNAFILQC
+366 
-377 IDKIQTGGTIGLVT
+377 
-391 QSSWMYLDSFENL
+391 
-404 RRELITN
+404 
-411 NTIESIADLGSGA
+411 
-424 FYDLSGEKANVALVR
+424 
-439 VTKTPYA
+439 
-446 NACVKVLTLRD
+446 
-457 IPLKE
+457 
-462 KAAVLGKAS
+462 
-471 DSVLLM
+471 
-477 QQTQLFGGEH
+477 
-487 MAFSLS
+487 
-493 QTTPNTVHAMPG
+493 
-505 KYGDYGIP
+505 
-513 MQGTSTGDA
+513 
-522 ARLIGYYWEHLN
+522 
-534 DPEWVPVSK
+534 
-543 GGSYSRWCGLNSY
+543 Y

-833 LMILALLNSKVFDFF
+833 LMILALFNSKVFDFF

-938 MYGLTSAEEKMV
+938 YGRIPENTK
-950 RNSFKA
+950 KQG

>member
-1 MGYISAQQAATKW
+1 MSNQTHIIHNAITTTISEIFRGDFRRICEVKKAVLHLEAIYFCHGTCYLLKRENMPIKDQLALYQRIELIPQSTTEFFENNRECIINNWPEESALAAKPEILYDALLASEFCVQPERVGYKIDKVSRDIAGAYYTSSDFSAQITYRALESYMDRKRRRAIDSDSFACCNEYENITFLDYSCGCGEFLLAVIQYFDNHVLGYSRKKLATQLRGVDVNPIALMITIARIVSAVEAEDDENLLREVAKNFIVGNPLLHSDKIAPLEVRFDNFALNRLYAETEGINCLELEQQNLVVLGNPPWEKLRFEERAFFRPVCPAISA
-14 GISKRR
+14 ISQKNKR
-20 VQVLCTENR
+20 EKE
-29 IKNATR
+29 I
-35 IGNMWVVPEDALKPA
+35 
-50 DGRVQTHHTVESP
+50 
-63 TARAARTALKKLTV
+63 KKLAV
-77 NAYQEIN
+77 NW
-84 GKLNNPSTSKM
+84 L
-95 VFVSLLAT
+95 
-103 TIFCD
+103 
-108 IQNDES
+108 
-114 SNEKDDVFLMI
+114 
-125 SSELLEIE
+125 ELLEYYQLLQDDYASVK
-133 FKESSRRSFWEMF
+133 KEIPKHPLLKV
-146 SSLVSDFEKYI
+146 SLVGE
-157 YRYADYVDDILSWAY
+157 
-172 QYVNKLSLDSG
+172 
-183 LESTQFFTEEYM
+183 
-195 IEYLTKGI
+195 
-203 PRTTT
+203 
-208 ASSVYLDPA
+208 
-217 CGGGNFLSHI
+217 
-227 LNQLFVLR
+227 LN
-235 YRELDNPI
+235 
-243 ACIENIFNALYGYEL
+243 
-258 DPNLAAVASVNLKLK
+258 
-273 ALMLLAKVQQVSTVD
+273 T
-288 WRLFCPNIFTS
+288 
-299 VEPNGFGFLEADF
+299 
-312 STHRIRRVA
+312 
-321 DGKRENLE
+321 
-329 SMTAVATEIYTNP
+329 
-342 PFQTVKGMAS
+342 
-352 SMKEHLKKHFPNAK
+352 
-366 CDLCNAFILQC
+366 
-377 IDKIQTGGTIGLVT
+377 
-391 QSSWMYLDSFENL
+391 
-404 RRELITN
+404 
-411 NTIESIADLGSGA
+411 
-424 FYDLSGEKANVALVR
+424 
-439 VTKTPYA
+439 
-446 NACVKVLTLRD
+446 
-457 IPLKE
+457 
-462 KAAVLGKAS
+462 
-471 DSVLLM
+471 
-477 QQTQLFGGEH
+477 
-487 MAFSLS
+487 
-493 QTTPNTVHAMPG
+493 
-505 KYGDYGIP
+505 
-513 MQGTSTGDA
+513 
-522 ARLIGYYWEHLN
+522 
-534 DPEWVPVSK
+534 
-543 GGSYSRWCGLNSY
+543 Y

-564 RLTEKDG
+564 QLTEKDG

-833 LMILALLNSKVFDFF
+833 LMILALFNSKVFDFF

>member
-1 MGYISAQQAATKW
+1 MSNQIHIIQNAITTTISEIFRGDFRRICEVKKAVLHLEAIYFCHGTCYLLKRENMPIKDQLALYQRIELIPQSTTEFFENNRECIINNWPEESALAAKPEILYDALLASEFCVQPERVGYKIDKVSRDIAGAYYTSSDFSAQITYRALESYMDRKRRRAIDSDSFACCNEYENITFLDYSCGCGEFLLAVIQYFDNHVLGYSRKKLATQLRGVDVNPIALMITIARIVSAVEAEDDENLLREVAKNFIVGNPLLHSDKIAPLEVRFDNFALNRLYAETEGINCLELEQQNLVVLGNPPWEKLRLEERAFFRPVYPAISA
-14 GISKRR
+14 ISQKNKR
-20 VQVLCTENR
+20 EKE
-29 IKNATR
+29 I
-35 IGNMWVVPEDALKPA
+35 
-50 DGRVQTHHTVESP
+50 
-63 TARAARTALKKLTV
+63 KKLAV
-77 NAYQEIN
+77 NW
-84 GKLNNPSTSKM
+84 L
-95 VFVSLLAT
+95 
-103 TIFCD
+103 
-108 IQNDES
+108 
-114 SNEKDDVFLMI
+114 
-125 SSELLEIE
+125 ELLEYYQLLQDDYASVK
-133 FKESSRRSFWEMF
+133 KEIPKHPLLKV
-146 SSLVSDFEKYI
+146 SLVGE
-157 YRYADYVDDILSWAY
+157 
-172 QYVNKLSLDSG
+172 
-183 LESTQFFTEEYM
+183 
-195 IEYLTKGI
+195 
-203 PRTTT
+203 
-208 ASSVYLDPA
+208 
-217 CGGGNFLSHI
+217 
-227 LNQLFVLR
+227 LN
-235 YRELDNPI
+235 
-243 ACIENIFNALYGYEL
+243 
-258 DPNLAAVASVNLKLK
+258 
-273 ALMLLAKVQQVSTVD
+273 T
-288 WRLFCPNIFTS
+288 
-299 VEPNGFGFLEADF
+299 
-312 STHRIRRVA
+312 
-321 DGKRENLE
+321 
-329 SMTAVATEIYTNP
+329 
-342 PFQTVKGMAS
+342 
-352 SMKEHLKKHFPNAK
+352 
-366 CDLCNAFILQC
+366 
-377 IDKIQTGGTIGLVT
+377 
-391 QSSWMYLDSFENL
+391 
-404 RRELITN
+404 
-411 NTIESIADLGSGA
+411 
-424 FYDLSGEKANVALVR
+424 
-439 VTKTPYA
+439 
-446 NACVKVLTLRD
+446 
-457 IPLKE
+457 
-462 KAAVLGKAS
+462 
-471 DSVLLM
+471 
-477 QQTQLFGGEH
+477 
-487 MAFSLS
+487 
-493 QTTPNTVHAMPG
+493 
-505 KYGDYGIP
+505 
-513 MQGTSTGDA
+513 
-522 ARLIGYYWEHLN
+522 
-534 DPEWVPVSK
+534 
-543 GGSYSRWCGLNSY
+543 Y

-571 FAAIIVKS
+571 FAAIIAKS

-833 LMILALLNSKVFDFF
+833 LMILALFNSKVFDFF

-866 PVPFREAWNSMVTL
+866 SVPFREAWNSMVTL

>member
-1 MGYISAQQAATKW
+1 MSNQIHIIQNAITTTISEIFRGDFRRICEVKKAVLHLEAIYFCHGTCYLLKRENMPIKDQLALYQRIELIPQSTTEFFENNRECIINNWPEESALAAKPEILYDALLASEFCVQPERVGYKIDKVSRDIAGAYYTSSDFSAQITYRALESYMDRKRRRAIDSDSFACCNEYENITFLDYSCGCGEFLLAVIQYFDNHVLGYSRKKLATQLRGVDVNPIALMITIARIVSAVEAEDDENLLREVAKNFIVGNPLLHSDKIAPLEVRFDNFALNRLYAETEGINCLELEQQNLVVLGNPPWEKLRFEERAFFRPVCPAISA
-14 GISKRR
+14 ISQKNKR
-20 VQVLCTENR
+20 EKE
-29 IKNATR
+29 I
-35 IGNMWVVPEDALKPA
+35 
-50 DGRVQTHHTVESP
+50 
-63 TARAARTALKKLTV
+63 KKLAV
-77 NAYQEIN
+77 NW
-84 GKLNNPSTSKM
+84 L
-95 VFVSLLAT
+95 
-103 TIFCD
+103 
-108 IQNDES
+108 
-114 SNEKDDVFLMI
+114 
-125 SSELLEIE
+125 ELLEYYQLLQDDYASVK
-133 FKESSRRSFWEMF
+133 KEIPKHPLLKV
-146 SSLVSDFEKYI
+146 SLVGE
-157 YRYADYVDDILSWAY
+157 
-172 QYVNKLSLDSG
+172 
-183 LESTQFFTEEYM
+183 
-195 IEYLTKGI
+195 
-203 PRTTT
+203 
-208 ASSVYLDPA
+208 
-217 CGGGNFLSHI
+217 
-227 LNQLFVLR
+227 LN
-235 YRELDNPI
+235 
-243 ACIENIFNALYGYEL
+243 
-258 DPNLAAVASVNLKLK
+258 
-273 ALMLLAKVQQVSTVD
+273 T
-288 WRLFCPNIFTS
+288 
-299 VEPNGFGFLEADF
+299 
-312 STHRIRRVA
+312 
-321 DGKRENLE
+321 
-329 SMTAVATEIYTNP
+329 
-342 PFQTVKGMAS
+342 
-352 SMKEHLKKHFPNAK
+352 
-366 CDLCNAFILQC
+366 
-377 IDKIQTGGTIGLVT
+377 
-391 QSSWMYLDSFENL
+391 
-404 RRELITN
+404 
-411 NTIESIADLGSGA
+411 
-424 FYDLSGEKANVALVR
+424 
-439 VTKTPYA
+439 
-446 NACVKVLTLRD
+446 
-457 IPLKE
+457 
-462 KAAVLGKAS
+462 
-471 DSVLLM
+471 
-477 QQTQLFGGEH
+477 
-487 MAFSLS
+487 
-493 QTTPNTVHAMPG
+493 
-505 KYGDYGIP
+505 
-513 MQGTSTGDA
+513 
-522 ARLIGYYWEHLN
+522 
-534 DPEWVPVSK
+534 
-543 GGSYSRWCGLNSY
+543 Y

-833 LMILALLNSKVFDFF
+833 LMILALFNSKVFDFF

-860 SVVRQI
+860 SVVRQS

-950 RNSFKA
+950 RNSFKVQFTRDYTE

>member
-1 MGYISAQQAATKW
+1 MSNQIHIIQNAITTTISEIFRGDFRRICEVKKAVLHLEAIYFCHGTCYLLKRENMPIKDQLALYQRIELIPQSTTEFFENNRECIINNWPEESALAAKPEILYDALLASEFCVQPERVGYKIDKVSRDIAGAYYTSSDFSAQITYRALESYMDRKRRRAIDSDSFACCNEYENITFLDYSCGCGEFLLAVIQYFDNHVLGYSRKKLATQLRGVDVNPIALMITIARIVSAVEAEDDENLLREVAKNFIVGNPLLHSDKIAPLEVRFDNFALNRLYAETEGINCLELEQQNLVVLGNPPWEKLRFEERAFFRPVCPAISA
-14 GISKRR
+14 ISQKNKR
-20 VQVLCTENR
+20 EKE
-29 IKNATR
+29 I
-35 IGNMWVVPEDALKPA
+35 
-50 DGRVQTHHTVESP
+50 
-63 TARAARTALKKLTV
+63 KKLAV
-77 NAYQEIN
+77 NW
-84 GKLNNPSTSKM
+84 L
-95 VFVSLLAT
+95 
-103 TIFCD
+103 
-108 IQNDES
+108 
-114 SNEKDDVFLMI
+114 
-125 SSELLEIE
+125 ELLEYYQLLQDDYASVK
-133 FKESSRRSFWEMF
+133 KEIPKHPLLKV
-146 SSLVSDFEKYI
+146 SLVGE
-157 YRYADYVDDILSWAY
+157 
-172 QYVNKLSLDSG
+172 
-183 LESTQFFTEEYM
+183 
-195 IEYLTKGI
+195 
-203 PRTTT
+203 
-208 ASSVYLDPA
+208 
-217 CGGGNFLSHI
+217 
-227 LNQLFVLR
+227 LN
-235 YRELDNPI
+235 
-243 ACIENIFNALYGYEL
+243 
-258 DPNLAAVASVNLKLK
+258 
-273 ALMLLAKVQQVSTVD
+273 T
-288 WRLFCPNIFTS
+288 
-299 VEPNGFGFLEADF
+299 
-312 STHRIRRVA
+312 
-321 DGKRENLE
+321 
-329 SMTAVATEIYTNP
+329 
-342 PFQTVKGMAS
+342 
-352 SMKEHLKKHFPNAK
+352 
-366 CDLCNAFILQC
+366 
-377 IDKIQTGGTIGLVT
+377 
-391 QSSWMYLDSFENL
+391 
-404 RRELITN
+404 
-411 NTIESIADLGSGA
+411 
-424 FYDLSGEKANVALVR
+424 
-439 VTKTPYA
+439 
-446 NACVKVLTLRD
+446 
-457 IPLKE
+457 
-462 KAAVLGKAS
+462 
-471 DSVLLM
+471 
-477 QQTQLFGGEH
+477 
-487 MAFSLS
+487 
-493 QTTPNTVHAMPG
+493 
-505 KYGDYGIP
+505 
-513 MQGTSTGDA
+513 
-522 ARLIGYYWEHLN
+522 
-534 DPEWVPVSK
+534 
-543 GGSYSRWCGLNSY
+543 Y

-754 ARRQPGDSFVAPKPA
+754 ARRQPGDSFVAPKLA

-786 RYDQPYSLCWRSLTS
+786 KYDQPYSLCWRSLTS

-833 LMILALLNSKVFDFF
+833 LMILALFNSKVFDFF

>member
-1 MGYISAQQAATKW
+1 MSNQIHIIQNAITTTISEIFRGDFRRICEVKKAVLHLEAIYFCHGTCYLLKRKNMPIKDQLALYQRIELIPQSTTEFFENNRECIINNWPEESALAAKPEILYDALLASEFCVQPERVGYKIDKVSRDIAGAYYTSSDFSAQITYRALESYMDRKRRRAIDSDSFACCNEYENITFLDYSCGCGEFLLAVIQYFDNHVLGYSRKKLATQLRGVDVNPIALMITIARIVSAVEAEDDENLLREVAKNFIVGNPLLHSDKIAPLEVRFDNFALNRLYAETEGINCLELEQQNLVVLGNPPWEKLRFEERAFFRPVCPAISA
-14 GISKRR
+14 ISQKNKR
-20 VQVLCTENR
+20 EKE
-29 IKNATR
+29 I
-35 IGNMWVVPEDALKPA
+35 
-50 DGRVQTHHTVESP
+50 
-63 TARAARTALKKLTV
+63 KKLAV
-77 NAYQEIN
+77 NW
-84 GKLNNPSTSKM
+84 L
-95 VFVSLLAT
+95 
-103 TIFCD
+103 
-108 IQNDES
+108 
-114 SNEKDDVFLMI
+114 
-125 SSELLEIE
+125 ELLEYYQLLQDDYASVK
-133 FKESSRRSFWEMF
+133 KEIPKHPLLKV
-146 SSLVSDFEKYI
+146 SLVGE
-157 YRYADYVDDILSWAY
+157 
-172 QYVNKLSLDSG
+172 
-183 LESTQFFTEEYM
+183 
-195 IEYLTKGI
+195 
-203 PRTTT
+203 
-208 ASSVYLDPA
+208 
-217 CGGGNFLSHI
+217 
-227 LNQLFVLR
+227 LN
-235 YRELDNPI
+235 
-243 ACIENIFNALYGYEL
+243 
-258 DPNLAAVASVNLKLK
+258 
-273 ALMLLAKVQQVSTVD
+273 T
-288 WRLFCPNIFTS
+288 
-299 VEPNGFGFLEADF
+299 
-312 STHRIRRVA
+312 
-321 DGKRENLE
+321 
-329 SMTAVATEIYTNP
+329 
-342 PFQTVKGMAS
+342 
-352 SMKEHLKKHFPNAK
+352 
-366 CDLCNAFILQC
+366 
-377 IDKIQTGGTIGLVT
+377 
-391 QSSWMYLDSFENL
+391 
-404 RRELITN
+404 
-411 NTIESIADLGSGA
+411 
-424 FYDLSGEKANVALVR
+424 
-439 VTKTPYA
+439 
-446 NACVKVLTLRD
+446 
-457 IPLKE
+457 
-462 KAAVLGKAS
+462 
-471 DSVLLM
+471 
-477 QQTQLFGGEH
+477 
-487 MAFSLS
+487 
-493 QTTPNTVHAMPG
+493 
-505 KYGDYGIP
+505 
-513 MQGTSTGDA
+513 
-522 ARLIGYYWEHLN
+522 
-534 DPEWVPVSK
+534 
-543 GGSYSRWCGLNSY
+543 Y

-694 FPKCHFGRLVHLT
+694 FSKCHFGRLVHLT

-833 LMILALLNSKVFDFF
+833 LMILALFNSKVFDFF

>member
-1 MGYISAQQAATKW
+1 MSNQIHIIQNAITTTISEIFRGDFRRICEVKKAVLHLEAIYFCHGTCYLLKRENMPIKDQLALYQRIELIPQSTTEFFENNRECIINNWPEESALAAKPEILYDALLASEFCVQPERVGYKIDKVSRDIAGAYYTSSDFSAQITYRALESYMDRKRRRAIDSDSFACCNEYENITFLDYSCGCGEFLLAVIQYFDNHVLGYSRKKLATQLRGVDVNPIALMITIARIVSAVEAEDDENLLREVAKNFIVGNPLLHSDKIAPLEVRFDNFALNRLYAETEGINCLELEQQNLVVLGNPPWEKLRFEEQAFFRPVCPAISA
-14 GISKRR
+14 ISQKNKR
-20 VQVLCTENR
+20 EKE
-29 IKNATR
+29 I
-35 IGNMWVVPEDALKPA
+35 
-50 DGRVQTHHTVESP
+50 
-63 TARAARTALKKLTV
+63 KKLAV
-77 NAYQEIN
+77 NW
-84 GKLNNPSTSKM
+84 L
-95 VFVSLLAT
+95 
-103 TIFCD
+103 
-108 IQNDES
+108 
-114 SNEKDDVFLMI
+114 
-125 SSELLEIE
+125 ELLEYYQLLQDDYASVK
-133 FKESSRRSFWEMF
+133 KEIPKHPLLKV
-146 SSLVSDFEKYI
+146 SLVGE
-157 YRYADYVDDILSWAY
+157 
-172 QYVNKLSLDSG
+172 
-183 LESTQFFTEEYM
+183 
-195 IEYLTKGI
+195 
-203 PRTTT
+203 
-208 ASSVYLDPA
+208 
-217 CGGGNFLSHI
+217 
-227 LNQLFVLR
+227 LN
-235 YRELDNPI
+235 
-243 ACIENIFNALYGYEL
+243 
-258 DPNLAAVASVNLKLK
+258 
-273 ALMLLAKVQQVSTVD
+273 T
-288 WRLFCPNIFTS
+288 
-299 VEPNGFGFLEADF
+299 
-312 STHRIRRVA
+312 
-321 DGKRENLE
+321 
-329 SMTAVATEIYTNP
+329 
-342 PFQTVKGMAS
+342 
-352 SMKEHLKKHFPNAK
+352 
-366 CDLCNAFILQC
+366 
-377 IDKIQTGGTIGLVT
+377 
-391 QSSWMYLDSFENL
+391 
-404 RRELITN
+404 
-411 NTIESIADLGSGA
+411 
-424 FYDLSGEKANVALVR
+424 
-439 VTKTPYA
+439 
-446 NACVKVLTLRD
+446 
-457 IPLKE
+457 
-462 KAAVLGKAS
+462 
-471 DSVLLM
+471 
-477 QQTQLFGGEH
+477 
-487 MAFSLS
+487 
-493 QTTPNTVHAMPG
+493 
-505 KYGDYGIP
+505 
-513 MQGTSTGDA
+513 
-522 ARLIGYYWEHLN
+522 
-534 DPEWVPVSK
+534 
-543 GGSYSRWCGLNSY
+543 Y

-571 FAAIIVKS
+571 FAAIIAKS

-694 FPKCHFGRLVHLT
+694 FSKCHFGRLVHLT

-833 LMILALLNSKVFDFF
+833 LMILALFNSKVFDFF

>member
-1 MGYISAQQAATKW
+1 MSNQIHIIQNAITTTISEIFRGDFRRICEVKKAVLHLEAIYFCHGTCYLLKRENMPIKDQLALYQRIELIPQSTTEFFENNRECIINNWPEESALAAKPEILYDALLASEFCVQPERVGYKIDKVSRDIAGAYYTSSDFSAQITYRALESYMDRKRRRAIDSDSFACCNEYENITFLDYSCGCGEFLLAVIQYFDNHVLGYSRKKLATQLRGVDVNPIALMITIARIVSAVEAEDDENLLREVAKNFIVGNPLLHSDKIAPLEVRFDNFALNRLYAETEGINCLELEQQNLVVLGNPPWEKLRFEERAFFRPVCPAISATSQKN
-14 GISKRR
+14 KR
-20 VQVLCTENR
+20 EKE
-29 IKNATR
+29 I
-35 IGNMWVVPEDALKPA
+35 
-50 DGRVQTHHTVESP
+50 
-63 TARAARTALKKLTV
+63 KKLAV
-77 NAYQEIN
+77 NW
-84 GKLNNPSTSKM
+84 L
-95 VFVSLLAT
+95 
-103 TIFCD
+103 
-108 IQNDES
+108 
-114 SNEKDDVFLMI
+114 
-125 SSELLEIE
+125 ELLEYYQLLQDDYASVK
-133 FKESSRRSFWEMF
+133 KEIPKHPLLKV
-146 SSLVSDFEKYI
+146 SLVGE
-157 YRYADYVDDILSWAY
+157 
-172 QYVNKLSLDSG
+172 
-183 LESTQFFTEEYM
+183 
-195 IEYLTKGI
+195 
-203 PRTTT
+203 
-208 ASSVYLDPA
+208 
-217 CGGGNFLSHI
+217 
-227 LNQLFVLR
+227 LN
-235 YRELDNPI
+235 
-243 ACIENIFNALYGYEL
+243 
-258 DPNLAAVASVNLKLK
+258 
-273 ALMLLAKVQQVSTVD
+273 T
-288 WRLFCPNIFTS
+288 
-299 VEPNGFGFLEADF
+299 
-312 STHRIRRVA
+312 
-321 DGKRENLE
+321 
-329 SMTAVATEIYTNP
+329 
-342 PFQTVKGMAS
+342 
-352 SMKEHLKKHFPNAK
+352 
-366 CDLCNAFILQC
+366 
-377 IDKIQTGGTIGLVT
+377 
-391 QSSWMYLDSFENL
+391 
-404 RRELITN
+404 
-411 NTIESIADLGSGA
+411 
-424 FYDLSGEKANVALVR
+424 
-439 VTKTPYA
+439 
-446 NACVKVLTLRD
+446 
-457 IPLKE
+457 
-462 KAAVLGKAS
+462 
-471 DSVLLM
+471 
-477 QQTQLFGGEH
+477 
-487 MAFSLS
+487 
-493 QTTPNTVHAMPG
+493 
-505 KYGDYGIP
+505 
-513 MQGTSTGDA
+513 
-522 ARLIGYYWEHLN
+522 
-534 DPEWVPVSK
+534 
-543 GGSYSRWCGLNSY
+543 Y

-833 LMILALLNSKVFDFF
+833 LMILALFNSKVFDFF

-886 ALDAVRALERLL
+886 ALVAVRALERLL

-938 MYGLTSAEEKMV
+938 MYDLTSAEEKMV

>member
-1 MGYISAQQAATKW
+1 MSNQIHIIQNAITTTISEIFRGDFRRICEVKKAVLHLEAIYFCHGTCYLLKRENMPIKDQLALYQRIELIPQSTTEFFENNRECIINNWPEESALAAKPEILYDALLASEFCVQPERVGYKIDKVSRDIAGAYYTSSDFSAQITYRALESYMDRKRRRAIDSDSFACCNEYENITFLDYSCGCGEFLLAVIQYFDNHVLGYSRKKLATQLRGVDVNPIALMITIARIVSAVEAEDDENLLREVAKNFIVGNPLLHSDKIAPLEVRFDNFALNRLYAETEGINCLELEQQNLVVLGNPPWEKLRFEERAFFRPVCPAISA
-14 GISKRR
+14 ISQKNKR
-20 VQVLCTENR
+20 EKE
-29 IKNATR
+29 I
-35 IGNMWVVPEDALKPA
+35 
-50 DGRVQTHHTVESP
+50 
-63 TARAARTALKKLTV
+63 KKLAV
-77 NAYQEIN
+77 NW
-84 GKLNNPSTSKM
+84 L
-95 VFVSLLAT
+95 
-103 TIFCD
+103 
-108 IQNDES
+108 
-114 SNEKDDVFLMI
+114 
-125 SSELLEIE
+125 ELLEYYQ
-133 FKESSRRSFWEMF
+133 
-146 SSLVSDFEKYI
+146 LLQDD
-157 YRYADYVDDILSWAY
+157 YASV
-172 QYVNKLSLDSG
+172 K
-183 LESTQFFTEEYM
+183 
-195 IEYLTKGI
+195 KGI
-203 PRTTT
+203 PKHPLLKV
-208 ASSVYLDPA
+208 SLV
-217 CGGGNFLSHI
+217 GE
-227 LNQLFVLR
+227 LN
-235 YRELDNPI
+235 
-243 ACIENIFNALYGYEL
+243 
-258 DPNLAAVASVNLKLK
+258 
-273 ALMLLAKVQQVSTVD
+273 T
-288 WRLFCPNIFTS
+288 
-299 VEPNGFGFLEADF
+299 
-312 STHRIRRVA
+312 
-321 DGKRENLE
+321 
-329 SMTAVATEIYTNP
+329 
-342 PFQTVKGMAS
+342 
-352 SMKEHLKKHFPNAK
+352 
-366 CDLCNAFILQC
+366 
-377 IDKIQTGGTIGLVT
+377 
-391 QSSWMYLDSFENL
+391 
-404 RRELITN
+404 
-411 NTIESIADLGSGA
+411 
-424 FYDLSGEKANVALVR
+424 
-439 VTKTPYA
+439 
-446 NACVKVLTLRD
+446 
-457 IPLKE
+457 
-462 KAAVLGKAS
+462 
-471 DSVLLM
+471 
-477 QQTQLFGGEH
+477 
-487 MAFSLS
+487 
-493 QTTPNTVHAMPG
+493 
-505 KYGDYGIP
+505 
-513 MQGTSTGDA
+513 
-522 ARLIGYYWEHLN
+522 
-534 DPEWVPVSK
+534 
-543 GGSYSRWCGLNSY
+543 Y

-833 LMILALLNSKVFDFF
+833 LMILALFNSKVFDFF

>member
-1 MGYISAQQAATKW
+1 MSNQIHIIQNAITTTISEIFRGDFRRICEVKKAVLHLEAIYFCHGTCYLLKRENMPIKDQLAFYQRIELIPQSTTEFFENNRECIINNWPEESALAAKPEILYDALLASEFCVQPERVGYKIDKVSRDIAGAYYTSSDFSAQITYRALESYMDRKRRRAIDSDSFACCNEYENITFLDYSCGCGEFLLAVIQYFDNHVLGYSRKKLATQLRGVDVNPIALMITIARIVSAVEAEDDENLLREVAKNFIVGNPLLHSDKIAPLEVRFDNFALNRLYAETEGINCLELEQQNLVVLGNPPWEKLRFEERAFFRPVCPAISA
-14 GISKRR
+14 ISQKNKR
-20 VQVLCTENR
+20 EKE
-29 IKNATR
+29 I
-35 IGNMWVVPEDALKPA
+35 
-50 DGRVQTHHTVESP
+50 
-63 TARAARTALKKLTV
+63 KKLAV
-77 NAYQEIN
+77 NW
-84 GKLNNPSTSKM
+84 L
-95 VFVSLLAT
+95 
-103 TIFCD
+103 
-108 IQNDES
+108 
-114 SNEKDDVFLMI
+114 
-125 SSELLEIE
+125 ELLEYYQLLQDDYASVK
-133 FKESSRRSFWEMF
+133 KEIPKHPLLKV
-146 SSLVSDFEKYI
+146 SLVGE
-157 YRYADYVDDILSWAY
+157 
-172 QYVNKLSLDSG
+172 
-183 LESTQFFTEEYM
+183 
-195 IEYLTKGI
+195 
-203 PRTTT
+203 
-208 ASSVYLDPA
+208 
-217 CGGGNFLSHI
+217 
-227 LNQLFVLR
+227 LN
-235 YRELDNPI
+235 
-243 ACIENIFNALYGYEL
+243 
-258 DPNLAAVASVNLKLK
+258 
-273 ALMLLAKVQQVSTVD
+273 T
-288 WRLFCPNIFTS
+288 
-299 VEPNGFGFLEADF
+299 
-312 STHRIRRVA
+312 
-321 DGKRENLE
+321 
-329 SMTAVATEIYTNP
+329 
-342 PFQTVKGMAS
+342 
-352 SMKEHLKKHFPNAK
+352 
-366 CDLCNAFILQC
+366 
-377 IDKIQTGGTIGLVT
+377 
-391 QSSWMYLDSFENL
+391 
-404 RRELITN
+404 
-411 NTIESIADLGSGA
+411 
-424 FYDLSGEKANVALVR
+424 
-439 VTKTPYA
+439 
-446 NACVKVLTLRD
+446 
-457 IPLKE
+457 
-462 KAAVLGKAS
+462 
-471 DSVLLM
+471 
-477 QQTQLFGGEH
+477 
-487 MAFSLS
+487 
-493 QTTPNTVHAMPG
+493 
-505 KYGDYGIP
+505 
-513 MQGTSTGDA
+513 
-522 ARLIGYYWEHLN
+522 
-534 DPEWVPVSK
+534 
-543 GGSYSRWCGLNSY
+543 Y

-833 LMILALLNSKVFDFF
+833 LMILALFNSKVFDFF

-886 ALDAVRALERLL
+886 ALDAARALERLL

>member
-1 MGYISAQQAATKW
+1 MSNQIHIIQNAITTTISEIFRGDFRRICEVKKAVLHLEAIYFCHGTCYLLKRENMPIKDQLALYQRIELIPQSTTEFFENNRECIINNWPEESALAAKPEILYDALLASEFCVQPERVGYKIDKVSRDIAGAYYTSSDFSAQITYRALKSYMDRKRRRAIDLDSFACCNEYENITFLDYSCGCGEFLLAVIQYFDNHVLGYSRKKLATQLRGVDVNPIALMITIARIVSAVEAEDDENLLREVAKNFIVGNPLLHSDKIAPLEVRFDNFALNRLYAETEGINCLELEQQNLVVLGNPPWEKLRFEERAFFRPVCPAISA
-14 GISKRR
+14 ISQKNKR
-20 VQVLCTENR
+20 EKE
-29 IKNATR
+29 I
-35 IGNMWVVPEDALKPA
+35 
-50 DGRVQTHHTVESP
+50 
-63 TARAARTALKKLTV
+63 KKLAV
-77 NAYQEIN
+77 NW
-84 GKLNNPSTSKM
+84 L
-95 VFVSLLAT
+95 
-103 TIFCD
+103 
-108 IQNDES
+108 
-114 SNEKDDVFLMI
+114 
-125 SSELLEIE
+125 ELLEYYQLLQDDYASVK
-133 FKESSRRSFWEMF
+133 KEIPKHPLLKV
-146 SSLVSDFEKYI
+146 SLVGE
-157 YRYADYVDDILSWAY
+157 
-172 QYVNKLSLDSG
+172 
-183 LESTQFFTEEYM
+183 
-195 IEYLTKGI
+195 
-203 PRTTT
+203 
-208 ASSVYLDPA
+208 
-217 CGGGNFLSHI
+217 
-227 LNQLFVLR
+227 LN
-235 YRELDNPI
+235 
-243 ACIENIFNALYGYEL
+243 
-258 DPNLAAVASVNLKLK
+258 
-273 ALMLLAKVQQVSTVD
+273 T
-288 WRLFCPNIFTS
+288 
-299 VEPNGFGFLEADF
+299 
-312 STHRIRRVA
+312 
-321 DGKRENLE
+321 
-329 SMTAVATEIYTNP
+329 
-342 PFQTVKGMAS
+342 
-352 SMKEHLKKHFPNAK
+352 
-366 CDLCNAFILQC
+366 
-377 IDKIQTGGTIGLVT
+377 
-391 QSSWMYLDSFENL
+391 
-404 RRELITN
+404 
-411 NTIESIADLGSGA
+411 
-424 FYDLSGEKANVALVR
+424 
-439 VTKTPYA
+439 
-446 NACVKVLTLRD
+446 
-457 IPLKE
+457 
-462 KAAVLGKAS
+462 
-471 DSVLLM
+471 
-477 QQTQLFGGEH
+477 
-487 MAFSLS
+487 
-493 QTTPNTVHAMPG
+493 
-505 KYGDYGIP
+505 
-513 MQGTSTGDA
+513 
-522 ARLIGYYWEHLN
+522 
-534 DPEWVPVSK
+534 
-543 GGSYSRWCGLNSY
+543 Y

-769 PECRYFI
+769 PEYRYFI

-833 LMILALLNSKVFDFF
+833 LMILALFNSKVFDFF

>member
-1 MGYISAQQAATKW
+1 MSNQIHIIQNAITTTISEIFRGDFRRICEVKKAVLHLEAIYFCHGTCYLLKRENMPIKDQLALYQRIELIPQSTTEFFENNRECIINNWPEESALAAKPEILYDALLASEFCVQPERVGYKIDKVSRDIAGAYYTSSDFSAQITYRALESYMDRKRRRAIDSDSFACYNEYENITFLDYSCGCGEFLLAVIQYFDNHVLGYSRKKLATQLRGVDVNPIALMITIARIVSAVEAEDDENLLREVAKNFIVGNPLLHSDKIAPLEVRFDNFALNRLYAETEGINCLELEQQNLVVLGNPPWEKLRFEERAFFRPVCPAISA
-14 GISKRR
+14 ISQKNKR
-20 VQVLCTENR
+20 EKE
-29 IKNATR
+29 I
-35 IGNMWVVPEDALKPA
+35 
-50 DGRVQTHHTVESP
+50 
-63 TARAARTALKKLTV
+63 KKLAV
-77 NAYQEIN
+77 NW
-84 GKLNNPSTSKM
+84 L
-95 VFVSLLAT
+95 
-103 TIFCD
+103 
-108 IQNDES
+108 
-114 SNEKDDVFLMI
+114 
-125 SSELLEIE
+125 ELLEYYQLLQDDYASVK
-133 FKESSRRSFWEMF
+133 KEIPKHPLLKV
-146 SSLVSDFEKYI
+146 SLVGE
-157 YRYADYVDDILSWAY
+157 
-172 QYVNKLSLDSG
+172 
-183 LESTQFFTEEYM
+183 
-195 IEYLTKGI
+195 
-203 PRTTT
+203 
-208 ASSVYLDPA
+208 
-217 CGGGNFLSHI
+217 
-227 LNQLFVLR
+227 LN
-235 YRELDNPI
+235 
-243 ACIENIFNALYGYEL
+243 
-258 DPNLAAVASVNLKLK
+258 
-273 ALMLLAKVQQVSTVD
+273 T
-288 WRLFCPNIFTS
+288 
-299 VEPNGFGFLEADF
+299 
-312 STHRIRRVA
+312 
-321 DGKRENLE
+321 
-329 SMTAVATEIYTNP
+329 
-342 PFQTVKGMAS
+342 
-352 SMKEHLKKHFPNAK
+352 
-366 CDLCNAFILQC
+366 
-377 IDKIQTGGTIGLVT
+377 
-391 QSSWMYLDSFENL
+391 
-404 RRELITN
+404 
-411 NTIESIADLGSGA
+411 
-424 FYDLSGEKANVALVR
+424 
-439 VTKTPYA
+439 
-446 NACVKVLTLRD
+446 
-457 IPLKE
+457 
-462 KAAVLGKAS
+462 
-471 DSVLLM
+471 
-477 QQTQLFGGEH
+477 
-487 MAFSLS
+487 
-493 QTTPNTVHAMPG
+493 
-505 KYGDYGIP
+505 
-513 MQGTSTGDA
+513 
-522 ARLIGYYWEHLN
+522 
-534 DPEWVPVSK
+534 
-543 GGSYSRWCGLNSY
+543 Y

-571 FAAIIVKS
+571 FAAIIAKS

-769 PECRYFI
+769 PEGRYFI

-833 LMILALLNSKVFDFF
+833 LMILALFNSKVFDFF

>member
-1 MGYISAQQAATKW
+1 MSNQIHIIQNAITTTISEIFRGEFRRICEVKKAVLHLEAIYFCHGTCYLLKRENMPIKDQLALYQRIELIPQSTTEFFENNRECIINNWPEESALAAKPEILYDALLASEFCVQPERVGYKIDKVSRDIAGAYYTSSDFSAQITYRALESYMDRKRRRAIDSDSFACCNEYENITFLDYSCGCGEFLLAVIQYFDNHVLGYSRKKLATQLRGVDVNPIALMITIARIVSAVEAEDDENLLREVAKNFIVGNPLLHSDKIAPLEVRFDNFALNRLYAETEGINCLELEQQNLVVLGNPPWEKLRFEERAFFRPVCPAISA
-14 GISKRR
+14 ISQKNKRE
-20 VQVLCTENR
+20 QE
-29 IKNATR
+29 I
-35 IGNMWVVPEDALKPA
+35 
-50 DGRVQTHHTVESP
+50 
-63 TARAARTALKKLTV
+63 KKLAV
-77 NAYQEIN
+77 NW
-84 GKLNNPSTSKM
+84 L
-95 VFVSLLAT
+95 
-103 TIFCD
+103 
-108 IQNDES
+108 
-114 SNEKDDVFLMI
+114 
-125 SSELLEIE
+125 ELLEYYQLLQDDYASVK
-133 FKESSRRSFWEMF
+133 KEIPKHPLLKV
-146 SSLVSDFEKYI
+146 SLVGE
-157 YRYADYVDDILSWAY
+157 
-172 QYVNKLSLDSG
+172 
-183 LESTQFFTEEYM
+183 
-195 IEYLTKGI
+195 
-203 PRTTT
+203 
-208 ASSVYLDPA
+208 
-217 CGGGNFLSHI
+217 
-227 LNQLFVLR
+227 LN
-235 YRELDNPI
+235 
-243 ACIENIFNALYGYEL
+243 
-258 DPNLAAVASVNLKLK
+258 
-273 ALMLLAKVQQVSTVD
+273 T
-288 WRLFCPNIFTS
+288 
-299 VEPNGFGFLEADF
+299 
-312 STHRIRRVA
+312 
-321 DGKRENLE
+321 
-329 SMTAVATEIYTNP
+329 
-342 PFQTVKGMAS
+342 
-352 SMKEHLKKHFPNAK
+352 
-366 CDLCNAFILQC
+366 
-377 IDKIQTGGTIGLVT
+377 
-391 QSSWMYLDSFENL
+391 
-404 RRELITN
+404 
-411 NTIESIADLGSGA
+411 
-424 FYDLSGEKANVALVR
+424 
-439 VTKTPYA
+439 
-446 NACVKVLTLRD
+446 
-457 IPLKE
+457 
-462 KAAVLGKAS
+462 
-471 DSVLLM
+471 
-477 QQTQLFGGEH
+477 
-487 MAFSLS
+487 
-493 QTTPNTVHAMPG
+493 
-505 KYGDYGIP
+505 
-513 MQGTSTGDA
+513 
-522 ARLIGYYWEHLN
+522 
-534 DPEWVPVSK
+534 
-543 GGSYSRWCGLNSY
+543 Y

-833 LMILALLNSKVFDFF
+833 LMILALFNSKVFDFF

-918 DNYYKT
+918 DNYFKT

>member
-35 IGNMWVVPEDALKPA
+35 IGKLCVVPELALMPA
-50 DGRVQTHHTVESP
+50 EGLVQSHHTVESP

-556 AMFAELAS
+556 VLKWGA
-564 RLTEKDG
+564 DG
-571 FAAIIVKS
+571 EYIRATKGS
-579 ALVTSTCY
+579 ALRNTKYFDRTSLVY
-587 SSCFRHFVNQ
+587 SDTGTSGFNARLLEEGQLFVASGPGIRDVQ
-597 GSLSEVFLFDNR
+597 GSPYAHLSLLNSRVFSYYLR
-609 EKLFQIDSREKF
+609 ALSPKLTVAAGYISR
-621 CVLFF
+621 
-626 GGEHAGGIKVHYGLT
+626 
-641 KQEQI
+641 
-646 LSSVPI
+646 VP
-652 NVTSEE
+652 V
-658 LELINPETGLLP
+658 PTGLL
-670 NVADSKEFSFLL
+670 D
-682 RTHRSLS
+682 R
-689 VFAKE
+689 
-694 FPKCHFGRLVHLT
+694 
-707 AHAEHIS
+707 
-714 TKSEKTRVPIYE
+714 
-726 GKFIEQYDN
+726 IE
-735 RFSTFAGMSA
+735 
-745 DERYQAKAS
+745 
-754 ARRQPGDSFVAPKPA
+754 
-769 PECRYFI
+769 
-776 DKKFWESFLD
+776 
-786 RYDQPYSLCWRSLTS
+786 
-801 PTNQRTMIASIIP
+801 
-814 SMPTC
+814 
-819 QSVQLLQTTPVEDL
+819 
-833 LMILALLNSKVFDFF
+833 LNSLGRECYDRKREQLKVRPNNLEWQ
-848 VRLKMGGIDLTQ
+848 V
-860 SVVRQI
+860 
-866 PVPFREAWNSMVTL
+866 PVIEFAS
-880 HGVDYT
+880 
-886 ALDAVRALERLL
+886 LDAFVWQLFLKEMQ
-898 YRNEP
+898 
-903 DLCGLWDGVPEIKNA
+903 
-918 DNYYKT
+918 
-924 AADVREEIDKIIFQ
+924 EELVK
-938 MYGLTSAEEKMV
+938 
-950 RNSFKA
+950 

>member
-1 MGYISAQQAATKW
+1 MSNQIHIIQNAITTTISEIFRGDFRRICEVKKAVLHLEAIYFCHGTCYLLKRENMPIKDQLALYQRIELIPQSTTEFFENNRECIINNWPEESALAAKPEILYDALLASEFCVQPERVGYKIDKVSRDIAGAYYTSSDFSAQITYRAIESYMDRKRRRAIDSNSFACCNEYENITFLDYSCGCGEFLLAVIQYFDNHVLGYSRKKLATQLRGVDVNPIALMITIARIVSAVEAEDDENLLREVAKDFIVGNPLLHSDKIAPLEVRFDNFALNRLYAETEGINCLELEQQNLVVLGNPPWEKLRFEERAFFRPVCPAISA
-14 GISKRR
+14 ISQKNKR
-20 VQVLCTENR
+20 EKE
-29 IKNATR
+29 I
-35 IGNMWVVPEDALKPA
+35 
-50 DGRVQTHHTVESP
+50 
-63 TARAARTALKKLTV
+63 KKLAV
-77 NAYQEIN
+77 NW
-84 GKLNNPSTSKM
+84 L
-95 VFVSLLAT
+95 
-103 TIFCD
+103 
-108 IQNDES
+108 
-114 SNEKDDVFLMI
+114 
-125 SSELLEIE
+125 ELLEYYQLLQDDYASVK
-133 FKESSRRSFWEMF
+133 KEIPKHPLLKV
-146 SSLVSDFEKYI
+146 SLVGE
-157 YRYADYVDDILSWAY
+157 
-172 QYVNKLSLDSG
+172 
-183 LESTQFFTEEYM
+183 
-195 IEYLTKGI
+195 
-203 PRTTT
+203 
-208 ASSVYLDPA
+208 
-217 CGGGNFLSHI
+217 
-227 LNQLFVLR
+227 LN
-235 YRELDNPI
+235 
-243 ACIENIFNALYGYEL
+243 
-258 DPNLAAVASVNLKLK
+258 
-273 ALMLLAKVQQVSTVD
+273 T
-288 WRLFCPNIFTS
+288 
-299 VEPNGFGFLEADF
+299 
-312 STHRIRRVA
+312 
-321 DGKRENLE
+321 
-329 SMTAVATEIYTNP
+329 
-342 PFQTVKGMAS
+342 
-352 SMKEHLKKHFPNAK
+352 
-366 CDLCNAFILQC
+366 
-377 IDKIQTGGTIGLVT
+377 
-391 QSSWMYLDSFENL
+391 
-404 RRELITN
+404 
-411 NTIESIADLGSGA
+411 
-424 FYDLSGEKANVALVR
+424 
-439 VTKTPYA
+439 
-446 NACVKVLTLRD
+446 
-457 IPLKE
+457 
-462 KAAVLGKAS
+462 
-471 DSVLLM
+471 
-477 QQTQLFGGEH
+477 
-487 MAFSLS
+487 
-493 QTTPNTVHAMPG
+493 
-505 KYGDYGIP
+505 
-513 MQGTSTGDA
+513 
-522 ARLIGYYWEHLN
+522 
-534 DPEWVPVSK
+534 
-543 GGSYSRWCGLNSY
+543 Y

-833 LMILALLNSKVFDFF
+833 LMILALFNSKVFDFF

>member
-1 MGYISAQQAATKW
+1 MSNQIHIIQNAITTTISEIFRGDFRRICEVKKAVLHLEAIYFCHGTCYLLKRENMPIKDQLALYQRIELIPQSTTEFFENNRECIINNWPEESALAAKPEILYDALLASEFCVQPERVGYKIDKVSRDIAGAYYTSSDFSAQITYRALESYMDRKRMRAIDSDSFACCNEYENITFLDYSCGCGEFLLAVIQYFDNYVLGYSRKKLATQLRGVDVNPIALMITIARIVSAVEAEDDENLLREVAKNFIVGNPLLHSDKIAPLEVRFDNFALNRLYAETEGINCLELEQQNLVVLGNPPWEKLRFEEQAFFRPVCPAISA
-14 GISKRR
+14 ISQKNKR
-20 VQVLCTENR
+20 EKE
-29 IKNATR
+29 I
-35 IGNMWVVPEDALKPA
+35 
-50 DGRVQTHHTVESP
+50 
-63 TARAARTALKKLTV
+63 KKLAV
-77 NAYQEIN
+77 NW
-84 GKLNNPSTSKM
+84 L
-95 VFVSLLAT
+95 
-103 TIFCD
+103 
-108 IQNDES
+108 
-114 SNEKDDVFLMI
+114 
-125 SSELLEIE
+125 ELLEYYQLLQDDYASVK
-133 FKESSRRSFWEMF
+133 KEIPKHPLLKV
-146 SSLVSDFEKYI
+146 SLVGE
-157 YRYADYVDDILSWAY
+157 
-172 QYVNKLSLDSG
+172 
-183 LESTQFFTEEYM
+183 
-195 IEYLTKGI
+195 
-203 PRTTT
+203 
-208 ASSVYLDPA
+208 
-217 CGGGNFLSHI
+217 
-227 LNQLFVLR
+227 LN
-235 YRELDNPI
+235 
-243 ACIENIFNALYGYEL
+243 
-258 DPNLAAVASVNLKLK
+258 
-273 ALMLLAKVQQVSTVD
+273 T
-288 WRLFCPNIFTS
+288 
-299 VEPNGFGFLEADF
+299 
-312 STHRIRRVA
+312 
-321 DGKRENLE
+321 
-329 SMTAVATEIYTNP
+329 
-342 PFQTVKGMAS
+342 
-352 SMKEHLKKHFPNAK
+352 
-366 CDLCNAFILQC
+366 
-377 IDKIQTGGTIGLVT
+377 
-391 QSSWMYLDSFENL
+391 
-404 RRELITN
+404 
-411 NTIESIADLGSGA
+411 
-424 FYDLSGEKANVALVR
+424 
-439 VTKTPYA
+439 
-446 NACVKVLTLRD
+446 
-457 IPLKE
+457 
-462 KAAVLGKAS
+462 
-471 DSVLLM
+471 
-477 QQTQLFGGEH
+477 
-487 MAFSLS
+487 
-493 QTTPNTVHAMPG
+493 
-505 KYGDYGIP
+505 
-513 MQGTSTGDA
+513 
-522 ARLIGYYWEHLN
+522 
-534 DPEWVPVSK
+534 
-543 GGSYSRWCGLNSY
+543 Y

-833 LMILALLNSKVFDFF
+833 LMILALFNSKVFDFF

>member
-1 MGYISAQQAATKW
+1 MSNQIHIIQNAITTTISEIFRGDFRRICEVKKAVLHLEAIYFCHGTCYLLKRENMPIKDQLALYQRIELIPQSTTEFFENNRECIINNWPEESALAAKPEILYDALLASEFCVQPERVGYKIDKVSRDIAGAYYTSSDFSAQITYRALESYMDRKRRRAIDSDSFACCNEYENITFLDYSCGCGEFLLAVIQYFDNHVLGYSRKKLATRLRGVDVNPIALMITIARIVSAVEAEDDENLLREVAKNFIVGNPLLHSDKIAPLEVRFDNFALNRLYAETEGINCLELEQQNLVVLGNPPWEKLRFEERAFFRPVYPAISA
-14 GISKRR
+14 ISQKNKR
-20 VQVLCTENR
+20 EKE
-29 IKNATR
+29 I
-35 IGNMWVVPEDALKPA
+35 
-50 DGRVQTHHTVESP
+50 
-63 TARAARTALKKLTV
+63 KKLAV
-77 NAYQEIN
+77 NW
-84 GKLNNPSTSKM
+84 L
-95 VFVSLLAT
+95 
-103 TIFCD
+103 
-108 IQNDES
+108 
-114 SNEKDDVFLMI
+114 
-125 SSELLEIE
+125 ELLEYYQLLQDDYASVK
-133 FKESSRRSFWEMF
+133 KEIPKHPLLKV
-146 SSLVSDFEKYI
+146 SLVGE
-157 YRYADYVDDILSWAY
+157 
-172 QYVNKLSLDSG
+172 
-183 LESTQFFTEEYM
+183 
-195 IEYLTKGI
+195 
-203 PRTTT
+203 
-208 ASSVYLDPA
+208 
-217 CGGGNFLSHI
+217 
-227 LNQLFVLR
+227 LN
-235 YRELDNPI
+235 
-243 ACIENIFNALYGYEL
+243 
-258 DPNLAAVASVNLKLK
+258 
-273 ALMLLAKVQQVSTVD
+273 T
-288 WRLFCPNIFTS
+288 
-299 VEPNGFGFLEADF
+299 
-312 STHRIRRVA
+312 
-321 DGKRENLE
+321 
-329 SMTAVATEIYTNP
+329 
-342 PFQTVKGMAS
+342 
-352 SMKEHLKKHFPNAK
+352 
-366 CDLCNAFILQC
+366 
-377 IDKIQTGGTIGLVT
+377 
-391 QSSWMYLDSFENL
+391 
-404 RRELITN
+404 
-411 NTIESIADLGSGA
+411 
-424 FYDLSGEKANVALVR
+424 
-439 VTKTPYA
+439 
-446 NACVKVLTLRD
+446 
-457 IPLKE
+457 
-462 KAAVLGKAS
+462 
-471 DSVLLM
+471 
-477 QQTQLFGGEH
+477 
-487 MAFSLS
+487 
-493 QTTPNTVHAMPG
+493 
-505 KYGDYGIP
+505 
-513 MQGTSTGDA
+513 
-522 ARLIGYYWEHLN
+522 
-534 DPEWVPVSK
+534 
-543 GGSYSRWCGLNSY
+543 Y

-833 LMILALLNSKVFDFF
+833 LMILALFNSKVFDFF

>member
-1 MGYISAQQAATKW
+1 MSNQIHIIQNAITTTISEIFRGDFRRICEVKKAVLHLEAIYFCHGTCYLLKRENMPIKDQLALYQRIELIPQSTTEFFENNRECIINNWPEESALAAKPEILYDALLASEFCVQPERVGYKIDKVSRDIAGAYYTSSDFSAQITYRALESYMDRKRRRAIDSDSFACCNEYENITFLDYSCGCGEFLLAVIQYFDNHVLGYSRKKLATQLRGVDVNPIALMITIARIVSAVEAEDDENLLREVAKNFIVGNPLLHSDKIAPLEVRFDNFALNRLYAETEGINCLELEQQNLVVLGNPPWEKLRFEERAFFRPVCPAISA
-14 GISKRR
+14 ISQKNKR
-20 VQVLCTENR
+20 EKE
-29 IKNATR
+29 I
-35 IGNMWVVPEDALKPA
+35 
-50 DGRVQTHHTVESP
+50 
-63 TARAARTALKKLTV
+63 KKLAV
-77 NAYQEIN
+77 NW
-84 GKLNNPSTSKM
+84 P
-95 VFVSLLAT
+95 
-103 TIFCD
+103 
-108 IQNDES
+108 
-114 SNEKDDVFLMI
+114 
-125 SSELLEIE
+125 ELLEYYQLLQDDYASVK
-133 FKESSRRSFWEMF
+133 KEIPKHPLLKV
-146 SSLVSDFEKYI
+146 SLVGE
-157 YRYADYVDDILSWAY
+157 
-172 QYVNKLSLDSG
+172 
-183 LESTQFFTEEYM
+183 
-195 IEYLTKGI
+195 
-203 PRTTT
+203 
-208 ASSVYLDPA
+208 
-217 CGGGNFLSHI
+217 
-227 LNQLFVLR
+227 LN
-235 YRELDNPI
+235 
-243 ACIENIFNALYGYEL
+243 
-258 DPNLAAVASVNLKLK
+258 
-273 ALMLLAKVQQVSTVD
+273 T
-288 WRLFCPNIFTS
+288 
-299 VEPNGFGFLEADF
+299 
-312 STHRIRRVA
+312 
-321 DGKRENLE
+321 
-329 SMTAVATEIYTNP
+329 
-342 PFQTVKGMAS
+342 
-352 SMKEHLKKHFPNAK
+352 
-366 CDLCNAFILQC
+366 
-377 IDKIQTGGTIGLVT
+377 
-391 QSSWMYLDSFENL
+391 
-404 RRELITN
+404 
-411 NTIESIADLGSGA
+411 
-424 FYDLSGEKANVALVR
+424 
-439 VTKTPYA
+439 
-446 NACVKVLTLRD
+446 
-457 IPLKE
+457 
-462 KAAVLGKAS
+462 
-471 DSVLLM
+471 
-477 QQTQLFGGEH
+477 
-487 MAFSLS
+487 
-493 QTTPNTVHAMPG
+493 
-505 KYGDYGIP
+505 
-513 MQGTSTGDA
+513 
-522 ARLIGYYWEHLN
+522 
-534 DPEWVPVSK
+534 
-543 GGSYSRWCGLNSY
+543 Y

-571 FAAIIVKS
+571 FAAIIAKS

-833 LMILALLNSKVFDFF
+833 LMILALFNSKVFDFF

>member
-1 MGYISAQQAATKW
+1 MSNQIHIIQNAITTTISEIFRGDFRRICEVKKAVLHLEAIYFCHGTCYLLKRENMPIKDQLALYQRIELIPQSTTEFFENNRECIINNWPEESALAAKPEILYDALLASEFCVQPERVGYKIDKVSRDIAGAYYTSSDFSAQITYRALESYMDRKRRRAIDSDSFACCNEYENITFLDYSCGCGEFLLAVIQYFDNHVLGYSRKKLATQLRGVDVNPIALMITIARIVSAVEAEDDENLLREVAKNFIVGNPLLHSDKIAPLEVRFDNFALNRLYAETEGINCLELEQQNLVVLGNPPWEKLRFEERAFFRPVCPAISA
-14 GISKRR
+14 ISQKNKR
-20 VQVLCTENR
+20 EKE
-29 IKNATR
+29 I
-35 IGNMWVVPEDALKPA
+35 
-50 DGRVQTHHTVESP
+50 
-63 TARAARTALKKLTV
+63 KKLAV
-77 NAYQEIN
+77 NW
-84 GKLNNPSTSKM
+84 L
-95 VFVSLLAT
+95 
-103 TIFCD
+103 
-108 IQNDES
+108 
-114 SNEKDDVFLMI
+114 
-125 SSELLEIE
+125 ELLEYYQLLQDDYASVK
-133 FKESSRRSFWEMF
+133 KEIPKHPLLKV
-146 SSLVSDFEKYI
+146 SLVGE
-157 YRYADYVDDILSWAY
+157 
-172 QYVNKLSLDSG
+172 
-183 LESTQFFTEEYM
+183 
-195 IEYLTKGI
+195 
-203 PRTTT
+203 
-208 ASSVYLDPA
+208 
-217 CGGGNFLSHI
+217 
-227 LNQLFVLR
+227 LN
-235 YRELDNPI
+235 
-243 ACIENIFNALYGYEL
+243 
-258 DPNLAAVASVNLKLK
+258 
-273 ALMLLAKVQQVSTVD
+273 T
-288 WRLFCPNIFTS
+288 
-299 VEPNGFGFLEADF
+299 
-312 STHRIRRVA
+312 
-321 DGKRENLE
+321 
-329 SMTAVATEIYTNP
+329 
-342 PFQTVKGMAS
+342 
-352 SMKEHLKKHFPNAK
+352 
-366 CDLCNAFILQC
+366 
-377 IDKIQTGGTIGLVT
+377 
-391 QSSWMYLDSFENL
+391 
-404 RRELITN
+404 
-411 NTIESIADLGSGA
+411 
-424 FYDLSGEKANVALVR
+424 
-439 VTKTPYA
+439 
-446 NACVKVLTLRD
+446 
-457 IPLKE
+457 
-462 KAAVLGKAS
+462 
-471 DSVLLM
+471 
-477 QQTQLFGGEH
+477 
-487 MAFSLS
+487 
-493 QTTPNTVHAMPG
+493 
-505 KYGDYGIP
+505 
-513 MQGTSTGDA
+513 
-522 ARLIGYYWEHLN
+522 
-534 DPEWVPVSK
+534 
-543 GGSYSRWCGLNSY
+543 Y

-571 FAAIIVKS
+571 FAAIIAKS

-689 VFAKE
+689 MFAKE

-726 GKFIEQYDN
+726 GKFIEQDDN

-833 LMILALLNSKVFDFF
+833 LMILALFNSKVFDFF

>member
-1 MGYISAQQAATKW
+1 MSNQIHIIQNAITTTISEIFRGDFRRICEVKKAVLHLEAIYFCHGTCYLLKRENMPIKDQLALYQRIELIPQSTTEFFENNRECIINNWPEESALAAKPEILYDALLASEFCVQPERVGYKIDKVSRDIAGAYYTSSDFSAQITYRALESYMDRKRRRAIDSDSFACCNEYENITFLDYSCGCGEFLLAVIQYFDNHVLGYSRKKLATQLRGVDVNPIALMITIARIVSAVEAEDDENLLREVAKNFIVGNPLLHRDKIAPLEVRFDNFALNRLYAETEGINCLELEQQNLVVLGNPPWEKLRFEERAFFRPVCPAISA
-14 GISKRR
+14 ISQKNKR
-20 VQVLCTENR
+20 EKE
-29 IKNATR
+29 I
-35 IGNMWVVPEDALKPA
+35 
-50 DGRVQTHHTVESP
+50 
-63 TARAARTALKKLTV
+63 KKLAV
-77 NAYQEIN
+77 NW
-84 GKLNNPSTSKM
+84 L
-95 VFVSLLAT
+95 
-103 TIFCD
+103 
-108 IQNDES
+108 
-114 SNEKDDVFLMI
+114 
-125 SSELLEIE
+125 ELLEYYQLLQDDYASVK
-133 FKESSRRSFWEMF
+133 KEIPKHPLLKV
-146 SSLVSDFEKYI
+146 SLVGE
-157 YRYADYVDDILSWAY
+157 
-172 QYVNKLSLDSG
+172 
-183 LESTQFFTEEYM
+183 
-195 IEYLTKGI
+195 
-203 PRTTT
+203 
-208 ASSVYLDPA
+208 
-217 CGGGNFLSHI
+217 
-227 LNQLFVLR
+227 LN
-235 YRELDNPI
+235 
-243 ACIENIFNALYGYEL
+243 
-258 DPNLAAVASVNLKLK
+258 
-273 ALMLLAKVQQVSTVD
+273 T
-288 WRLFCPNIFTS
+288 
-299 VEPNGFGFLEADF
+299 
-312 STHRIRRVA
+312 
-321 DGKRENLE
+321 
-329 SMTAVATEIYTNP
+329 
-342 PFQTVKGMAS
+342 
-352 SMKEHLKKHFPNAK
+352 
-366 CDLCNAFILQC
+366 
-377 IDKIQTGGTIGLVT
+377 
-391 QSSWMYLDSFENL
+391 
-404 RRELITN
+404 
-411 NTIESIADLGSGA
+411 
-424 FYDLSGEKANVALVR
+424 
-439 VTKTPYA
+439 
-446 NACVKVLTLRD
+446 
-457 IPLKE
+457 
-462 KAAVLGKAS
+462 
-471 DSVLLM
+471 
-477 QQTQLFGGEH
+477 
-487 MAFSLS
+487 
-493 QTTPNTVHAMPG
+493 
-505 KYGDYGIP
+505 
-513 MQGTSTGDA
+513 
-522 ARLIGYYWEHLN
+522 
-534 DPEWVPVSK
+534 
-543 GGSYSRWCGLNSY
+543 Y

-571 FAAIIVKS
+571 FAAIIAKS

-658 LELINPETGLLP
+658 LELVNPETGLLP

-833 LMILALLNSKVFDFF
+833 LMILALFNSKVFDFF

>member
-1 MGYISAQQAATKW
+1 MSNQIHIIQNAITTTISEIFRGDFRRICEVKKAVLHLEAIYFCHGTCYLLKRENMPIKDQLALYQRIELIPQSTTEFFENNRECIINNWPEESALAAKPEILYDALLASEFCVQPERVGYKIDKVSRDIAGAYYTSSDFSAQITYRALESYMDRKRRRAIDSDSFACCNEYENITFLDYSCGCGEFLLAVIQYFDNHVLGYSRKKLATQLRGVDVNPIALMITIARIVSAVEAEDDENLLREVAKNFIVGNPLLHSDKIAPLEVRFDNFALNRLYAETEGINCLELEQQNLVVLGNPPWEKLRFEEQAFFRPVCPAISA
-14 GISKRR
+14 ISQKNKR
-20 VQVLCTENR
+20 EKE
-29 IKNATR
+29 I
-35 IGNMWVVPEDALKPA
+35 
-50 DGRVQTHHTVESP
+50 
-63 TARAARTALKKLTV
+63 KKLAV
-77 NAYQEIN
+77 NW
-84 GKLNNPSTSKM
+84 L
-95 VFVSLLAT
+95 
-103 TIFCD
+103 
-108 IQNDES
+108 
-114 SNEKDDVFLMI
+114 
-125 SSELLEIE
+125 ELLEYYQLLQDDYASVK
-133 FKESSRRSFWEMF
+133 KEIPKHPLLKV
-146 SSLVSDFEKYI
+146 SLVGE
-157 YRYADYVDDILSWAY
+157 
-172 QYVNKLSLDSG
+172 
-183 LESTQFFTEEYM
+183 
-195 IEYLTKGI
+195 
-203 PRTTT
+203 
-208 ASSVYLDPA
+208 
-217 CGGGNFLSHI
+217 
-227 LNQLFVLR
+227 LN
-235 YRELDNPI
+235 
-243 ACIENIFNALYGYEL
+243 
-258 DPNLAAVASVNLKLK
+258 
-273 ALMLLAKVQQVSTVD
+273 T
-288 WRLFCPNIFTS
+288 
-299 VEPNGFGFLEADF
+299 
-312 STHRIRRVA
+312 
-321 DGKRENLE
+321 
-329 SMTAVATEIYTNP
+329 
-342 PFQTVKGMAS
+342 
-352 SMKEHLKKHFPNAK
+352 
-366 CDLCNAFILQC
+366 
-377 IDKIQTGGTIGLVT
+377 
-391 QSSWMYLDSFENL
+391 
-404 RRELITN
+404 
-411 NTIESIADLGSGA
+411 
-424 FYDLSGEKANVALVR
+424 
-439 VTKTPYA
+439 
-446 NACVKVLTLRD
+446 
-457 IPLKE
+457 
-462 KAAVLGKAS
+462 
-471 DSVLLM
+471 
-477 QQTQLFGGEH
+477 
-487 MAFSLS
+487 
-493 QTTPNTVHAMPG
+493 
-505 KYGDYGIP
+505 
-513 MQGTSTGDA
+513 
-522 ARLIGYYWEHLN
+522 
-534 DPEWVPVSK
+534 
-543 GGSYSRWCGLNSY
+543 Y

-694 FPKCHFGRLVHLT
+694 FSKCHFGRLVHLT

-833 LMILALLNSKVFDFF
+833 LMILALFNSKVFDFF

-950 RNSFKA
+950 RNSFKVQFTRDYTE

>member
-1 MGYISAQQAATKW
+1 MSNQIHIIQNAITTTISEIFRGDFRRICEVKKAVLHLEAIYFCHGTCYLLKRENMPIKDQLALYQRIELIPQSTTEFFENNRECIINNWPEESALAAKPEILYDALLASEFCVQPERVGYKIDKVSRDIAGAYYTSSDFSAQITYRALESYMDRKRRRAIDSDSFACCNEYENITFLDYSCGCGEFLLAVIQYFDNHVLGYSRKKLATQLRGVDVNPIALMITIARIVSAVEAEDDENLLREVAKNFIVGNPLLHSDKIAPLEVRFDNFALNRLYAETEGINCLELEQQNLVVLGNPPWEKLRFEERAFFRPVCPAISA
-14 GISKRR
+14 ISQKNKR
-20 VQVLCTENR
+20 EKE
-29 IKNATR
+29 I
-35 IGNMWVVPEDALKPA
+35 
-50 DGRVQTHHTVESP
+50 
-63 TARAARTALKKLTV
+63 KKLAV
-77 NAYQEIN
+77 NW
-84 GKLNNPSTSKM
+84 L
-95 VFVSLLAT
+95 
-103 TIFCD
+103 
-108 IQNDES
+108 
-114 SNEKDDVFLMI
+114 
-125 SSELLEIE
+125 ELLEYYQLLQDDYASVK
-133 FKESSRRSFWEMF
+133 KEIPKHPLLKV
-146 SSLVSDFEKYI
+146 SLVGE
-157 YRYADYVDDILSWAY
+157 
-172 QYVNKLSLDSG
+172 
-183 LESTQFFTEEYM
+183 
-195 IEYLTKGI
+195 
-203 PRTTT
+203 
-208 ASSVYLDPA
+208 
-217 CGGGNFLSHI
+217 
-227 LNQLFVLR
+227 LN
-235 YRELDNPI
+235 
-243 ACIENIFNALYGYEL
+243 
-258 DPNLAAVASVNLKLK
+258 
-273 ALMLLAKVQQVSTVD
+273 T
-288 WRLFCPNIFTS
+288 
-299 VEPNGFGFLEADF
+299 
-312 STHRIRRVA
+312 
-321 DGKRENLE
+321 
-329 SMTAVATEIYTNP
+329 
-342 PFQTVKGMAS
+342 
-352 SMKEHLKKHFPNAK
+352 
-366 CDLCNAFILQC
+366 
-377 IDKIQTGGTIGLVT
+377 
-391 QSSWMYLDSFENL
+391 
-404 RRELITN
+404 
-411 NTIESIADLGSGA
+411 
-424 FYDLSGEKANVALVR
+424 
-439 VTKTPYA
+439 
-446 NACVKVLTLRD
+446 
-457 IPLKE
+457 
-462 KAAVLGKAS
+462 
-471 DSVLLM
+471 
-477 QQTQLFGGEH
+477 
-487 MAFSLS
+487 
-493 QTTPNTVHAMPG
+493 
-505 KYGDYGIP
+505 
-513 MQGTSTGDA
+513 
-522 ARLIGYYWEHLN
+522 
-534 DPEWVPVSK
+534 
-543 GGSYSRWCGLNSY
+543 Y

-754 ARRQPGDSFVAPKPA
+754 ARRQPGDSFVAPKLA

-833 LMILALLNSKVFDFF
+833 LMILALFNSKVFDFF

-918 DNYYKT
+918 DNYFKT

>member
-1 MGYISAQQAATKW
+1 MSNQIHIIQNAITTTISEIFRGEFRRICEVKKAVLHLEAIYFCHGTCYLLKCENMPIKDQLALYQRIELIPQSTTEFFENNRECIINNWPEESALAAKPEILYDALLASEFCVQPERVGYKIDKVSRDIAGAYYTSSDFSAQITYRALESYMDRKRRRAIDSDSFACCNEYENITFLDYSCGCGEFLLAVIQYFDNHVLGYSRKKLATQLRGVDVNPIALMITIARIVSAVEAEDDENLLREVAKNFIVGNPLLHSDKIAPLEVRFDNFALNRLYAETEGINCLELEQQNLVVLGNPPWEKLRFEERAFFRPACPAISA
-14 GISKRR
+14 ISQKNKR
-20 VQVLCTENR
+20 EKE
-29 IKNATR
+29 I
-35 IGNMWVVPEDALKPA
+35 
-50 DGRVQTHHTVESP
+50 
-63 TARAARTALKKLTV
+63 KKLAV
-77 NAYQEIN
+77 NW
-84 GKLNNPSTSKM
+84 L
-95 VFVSLLAT
+95 
-103 TIFCD
+103 
-108 IQNDES
+108 
-114 SNEKDDVFLMI
+114 
-125 SSELLEIE
+125 ELLEYYQLLQDDYASVK
-133 FKESSRRSFWEMF
+133 KEIPKHPLLKV
-146 SSLVSDFEKYI
+146 SLVGE
-157 YRYADYVDDILSWAY
+157 
-172 QYVNKLSLDSG
+172 
-183 LESTQFFTEEYM
+183 
-195 IEYLTKGI
+195 
-203 PRTTT
+203 
-208 ASSVYLDPA
+208 
-217 CGGGNFLSHI
+217 
-227 LNQLFVLR
+227 LN
-235 YRELDNPI
+235 
-243 ACIENIFNALYGYEL
+243 
-258 DPNLAAVASVNLKLK
+258 
-273 ALMLLAKVQQVSTVD
+273 T
-288 WRLFCPNIFTS
+288 
-299 VEPNGFGFLEADF
+299 
-312 STHRIRRVA
+312 
-321 DGKRENLE
+321 
-329 SMTAVATEIYTNP
+329 
-342 PFQTVKGMAS
+342 
-352 SMKEHLKKHFPNAK
+352 
-366 CDLCNAFILQC
+366 
-377 IDKIQTGGTIGLVT
+377 
-391 QSSWMYLDSFENL
+391 
-404 RRELITN
+404 
-411 NTIESIADLGSGA
+411 
-424 FYDLSGEKANVALVR
+424 
-439 VTKTPYA
+439 
-446 NACVKVLTLRD
+446 
-457 IPLKE
+457 
-462 KAAVLGKAS
+462 
-471 DSVLLM
+471 
-477 QQTQLFGGEH
+477 
-487 MAFSLS
+487 
-493 QTTPNTVHAMPG
+493 
-505 KYGDYGIP
+505 
-513 MQGTSTGDA
+513 
-522 ARLIGYYWEHLN
+522 
-534 DPEWVPVSK
+534 
-543 GGSYSRWCGLNSY
+543 Y

-833 LMILALLNSKVFDFF
+833 LMILALFNSKVFDFF